1 MPEEK
6 DKKKSLF
13 PFLGASDA
21 KKDNKDSFTFSDKIK
36 NSKPMGSKSFAN
48 RVSSKIGSD
57 GKPRQTLFERT
68 RRDAPFFIAALVALL
83 LLPFLYKY
91 SGQVS
96 EEPMVTPGSEESV
109 FDPERYGFDTATGN
123 PDGQIAQFA
132 GRDSL
137 SLIKMG
143 DDTSATDE
151 VTNDYIPSHDGYD
164 ASQESSTSTEV
175 EENNTNIYKR
185 AAAPAT
191 RAAFRRAATKIN
203 PLSSAGLT
211 SRGGSRLGVGM
222 WGGGMKTAARKV
234 GASGPRNSPKPVS
247 LQPLQAAGKPSR
259 TSFGN
264 GSAAEARRSKDAMSK
279 ANAMQALMDAQMKPV
294 QPGKIGGL
302 GGGNFGPGGGKGN
315 LDRKFTYNGKE
326 PWWWDMMKT
335 RAQKE
340 WEAEFNRKWDW
351 IKWKDKMLQGFL
363 NGIFSCLATGT
374 DDWSMG
380 KMFGAAAGEGKESK
394 CGKYTAKDW
403 EQCPDCMNK
412 GKFGKASCWALF
424 NYKGDDGQKN
434 PWSSGSPNEA
444 TLGPIAQRVDC
455 LSNGF
460 GGAFGKM
467 WSKLFGKNKG
477 TFAEAGDCNTFAK
490 DGIYTADFD
499 STKDAGK
506 WTVFHYVVGIPT
518 NRLSAY
524 YQMTPTKQAQELVVG
539 YIDRGTTFNSNI
551 PAMTKRK
558 DFVPLFVESVAIKN
572 KKIRKDKPAPTQAST
587 GTATADAGSKNTPA
601 PTQASSGT
609 ATADAASGTEVA
621 PEEVE
626 ALGKQPMMKYTAFL
640 GVLRKGGIMKDAGET
655 DAKDSLSVSTKGAKQ
670 GKGFVTGARCPYPLV
685 RITCENH
692 ATVSS
697 QGAKINGMPY
707 AHLTFTNGM
716 AGDEAYNAMK
726 SRFLISYMIQG
737 EDNDVAS
744 AITTSTNI
752 AHGQYYDI
760 PHMNIQKYTGS
771 WSEQLTDS
779 AGFVTNELGK
789 ERKSGLSAGYQV
801 IANSA
806 NIKKLRGSDRTN
818 PSNRTIITWEIR
830 QCDSLSVD
838 GESINKGG
846 CQNGVIK
853 ERDEKGKV
861 TAILGQDRPGRVV
874 STATCVYDDGGGVME
889 VPGFPTSTGNDPVDN
904 DPPVQPEAPK
914 PEPGKVKL
922 DLANYLSGNGGI
934 PAKYNEQGRRDVG
947 LTIPTVFGFNTS
959 LNSANCR
966 AVGLQRLAKKDAAQ
980 AVFNNSAAKSYV
992 DSVLA
997 AVNAAPELTAK
1008 NTEVV
1013 HSGEVSVGQLVDA
1026 MTIAYQK
1033 NLLNREV
1040 PIEVVC
1046 SLGKTIGA
1054 TSVDPDARVIK
1065 EAWTNTFGAFA
1076 AYTGVNS
1083 SFYPAPLVPGKDG
1096 NLQPDKRFWGC
1107 NDIYVPG
1114 TADES
1119 KKYKG
1124 KVYQPSVAYCNNHK
1138 GDAKCRLKN
1147 IVIKNGHHYGNYNWN
1162 GKYGP
1167 LGQVR
1172 RKDGDYDRN
1181 AYKKAL
1187 EAGGWTTNAD
1197 DPNAFPLHAIA
1208 DVVERKANFTRKQSL
1223 TDQELKTEK
1232 VSGLDD
1238 YNRRA
1243 YVAAYNNIFNDLDT
1257 SGCSLGDA
1265 GNMPVADALHYIG
1278 AVCTNGKN
1286 KKPGNGMTVCGTL
1299 DNVARH
1305 HGPSTDWQTEQE

>member
-302 GGGNFGPGGGKGN
+302 GGGSFGPGGGKGN

-351 IKWKDKMLQGFL
+351 IKWKDNLLKTWLAGAF
-363 NGIFSCLATGT
+363 NCLVTG
-374 DDWSMG
+374 DEDGAMG
-380 KMFGAAAGEGKESK
+380 KVFGAAKGAGNADK
-394 CGKYTAKDW
+394 CGKYTEDDW
-403 EQCPDCMNK
+403 KNCADCMSK
-412 GKFGKASCWALF
+412 GKFGKPSCWALF
-424 NYKGDDGQKN
+424 NYKGDNGQKD
-434 PWSSGSPNEA
+434 PWSGGNQNSES
-444 TLGPIAQRVDC
+444 LGFFSQRIDC
-455 LSNGF
+455 LSNGL

-467 WSKLFGKNKG
+467 WRKLFGKNKG

-539 YIDRGTTFNSNI
+539 YIDKGTTFNSNI
-551 PAMTKRK
+551 SAMKDRK
-558 DFVPLFVESVAIKN
+558 NFVPLFVESVAIKN
-572 KKIRKDKPAPTQAST
+572 KKIRKDKPAPTKPSS

-601 PTQASSGT
+601 PTKASSGT
-609 ATADAASGTEVA
+609 ATTGAASGNGVT
-621 PEEVE
+621 PKEVE
-626 ALGKQPMMKYTAFL
+626 VLQTPIKYTKFL

-692 ATVSS
+692 ATVSN
-697 QGAKINGMPY
+697 QGAKIDGMPY

-716 AGDEAYNAMK
+716 TGDMAYNLMK
-726 SRFLISYMIQG
+726 SRFLISYSVQG
-737 EDNDVAS
+737 QNNDVAQ
-744 AITTSTNI
+744 AITTSTDI
-752 AHGQYYDI
+752 AQGQFYDI
-760 PHMNIQKYTGS
+760 PHMDIQEYEGS
-771 WSEQLTDS
+771 WSEQMKKS
-779 AGFVTNELGK
+779 NGFVTNSLGK
-789 ERKSGLSAGYQV
+789 ERESGLSEGYQV

-861 TAILGQDRPGRVV
+861 TGILGQDRPGRVV
-874 STATCVYDDGGGVME
+874 STATCVYDDGGNNYI
-889 VPGFPTSTGNDPVDN
+889 GFPVDLDGDKDQDPVPPQTDTDPKQEPQTKILQFADN
-904 DPPVQPEAPK
+904 M
-914 PEPGKVKL
+914 
-922 DLANYLSGNGGI
+922 NGNKGI
-934 PAKYNEQGRRDVG
+934 PAKYQERTG
-947 LTIPTVFGFNTS
+947 LLQIPTLSVNGKGGAKSFNET
-959 LNSANCR
+959 LNSKECL
-966 AVGLQRLAKKDAAQ
+966 AVGVARGGG
-980 AVFNNSAAKSYV
+980 
-992 DSVLA
+992 
-997 AVNAAPELTAK
+997 AAPLLQQDVAADYINRVIARTNASPAFMEAK
-1008 NTEVV
+1008 TKFA
-1013 HSGEVSVGQLVDA
+1013 HSGRVSVPQLVDA
-1026 MTIAYQK
+1026 MTVAYAQDPNAK
-1033 NLLNREV
+1033 V
-1040 PIEVVC
+1040 PLEVVC
-1046 SLGKTIGA
+1046 SLGKTIGYN
-1054 TSVDPDARVIK
+1054 SYDPQMLKLRAPWR
-1065 EAWTNTFGAFA
+1065 NTFGAFA
-1076 AYTGVNS
+1076 AYTSADS
-1083 SFYPAPLVPGKDG
+1083 SYFPAPLTLQNSKNHDLANMSEAQIKKLIIADRRFLGCGAVKQG
-1096 NLQPDKRFWGC
+1096 N
-1107 NDIYVPG
+1107 G
-1114 TADES
+1114 TTVKAMD
-1119 KKYKG
+1119 
-1124 KVYQPSVAYCNNHK
+1124 SVRPY
-1138 GDAKCRLKN
+1138 
-1147 IVIKNGHHYGNYNWN
+1147 HYGRYNWN
-1162 GKYGP
+1162 EMRTGDKADVP
-1167 LGQVR
+1167 FIGQTGR
-1172 RKDGDYDRN
+1172 DGYLS
-1181 AYKKAL
+1181 AL
-1187 EAGGWTTNAD
+1187 ERGGWVTNAR
-1197 DPNAFPLHAIA
+1197 DPQAYPLHAIA
-1208 DVVERKANFTRKQSL
+1208 EAVGFQRKESVTE
-1223 TDQELKTEK
+1223 QELKSSSNKTIDA
-1232 VSGLDD
+1232 L
-1238 YNRRA
+1238 NRRSYLKA
-1243 YVAAYNNIFNDLDT
+1243 YMHLFNESPNDP
-1257 SGCSLGDA
+1257 CQLGD
-1265 GNMPVADALHYIG
+1265 GEMKVEDALRYIG
-1278 AVCTNGKN
+1278 ALCINGKN
-1286 KKPGNGMTVCGTL
+1286 AKPSNSNNNKCGSYYG
-1299 DNVARH
+1299 VARE
-1305 HGPSTDWQTEQE
+1305 STTSTYDSNETIDVDKLM

>member
-335 RAQKE
+335 RSQKE
-340 WEAEFNRKWDW
+340 WEAKFNRKWDW
-351 IKWKDKMLQGFL
+351 IKWKDQMLQGFL

-380 KMFGAAAGEGKESK
+380 KIFGAAADAGSEPTCCGKKASKIAGLIKQQTGLAFGKEGCNNYVTYVGKDK
-394 CGKYTAKDW
+394 CPGGWNDG
-403 EQCPDCMNK
+403 NK
-412 GKFGKASCWALF
+412 NSV
-424 NYKGDDGQKN
+424 
-434 PWSSGSPNEA
+434 

-460 GGAFGKM
+460 GASFGKM

-490 DGIYTADFD
+490 DGLYTADFA
-499 STKDAGK
+499 STKNDGK

-539 YIDRGTTFNSNI
+539 YIDKGTTFNSNI
-551 PAMTKRK
+551 SAMKDRK
-558 DFVPLFVESVAIKN
+558 NFVPLFVESVAIKN
-572 KKIRKDKPAPTQAST
+572 KKIRKDKPAPTKPSS

-601 PTQASSGT
+601 PTTASSGT
-609 ATADAASGTEVA
+609 ATAGAGGDVS

-626 ALGKQPMMKYTAFL
+626 ALQTPIKYTKFL

-692 ATVSS
+692 ATVSN
-697 QGAKINGMPY
+697 QGAKIDGMPY

-716 AGDEAYNAMK
+716 SGDMAYNLMK
-726 SRFLISYMIQG
+726 SRFLISYSVQG
-737 EDNDVAS
+737 QNNDVAQ
-744 AITTSTNI
+744 AITTSTDI
-752 AHGQYYDI
+752 AQGQYYDI
-760 PHMNIQKYTGS
+760 PHMDIQKYTGS
-771 WSEQLTDS
+771 WSTQMTGP
-779 AGFVTNELGK
+779 GFVTNSLGT
-789 ERKSGLSAGYQV
+789 ERTSDLSEGYQV

-889 VPGFPTSTGNDPVDN
+889 VPGFPTITGNDPA
-904 DPPVQPEAPK
+904 PQQEPVQPQPIVQ
-914 PEPGKVKL
+914 EPGKVKL

-934 PAKYNEQGRRDVG
+934 PAKYNEQGRKDVG
-947 LTIPTVFGFNTS
+947 LTIPTDFGFHTS

-1046 SLGKTIGA
+1046 SLGKTIGY
-1054 TSVDPDARVIK
+1054 TSVDPDARVLRNV
-1065 EAWTNTFGAFA
+1065 WRNTFGAFA

-1083 SFYPAPLVPGKDG
+1083 SFYPAPVVPGEDG
-1096 NLQPDKRFWGC
+1096 KEYADRRFWGC
-1107 NDIYVPG
+1107 NDIKTSAR
-1114 TADES
+1114 TADEEKNADGTLYKMS
-1119 KKYKG
+1119 VDDCKKS
-1124 KVYQPSVAYCNNHK
+1124 PR
-1138 GDAKCRLKN
+1138 DARCRLKN
-1147 IVIKNGHHYGNYNWN
+1147 IVIRNGHHYGNYNWN

-1172 RKDGDYDRN
+1172 RRDGDYDRN

-1187 EAGGWTTNAD
+1187 EEGGWTTNAD

-1208 DVVERKANFTRKQSL
+1208 DVVERKFGFTRKQSL
-1223 TDQELKTEK
+1223 TADELKTED
-1232 VSGLDD
+1232 VAGLDD
-1238 YNRRA
+1238 YNRREYVKA
-1243 YVAAYNNIFNDLDT
+1243 YRNIFNDVDKAGCQLD
-1257 SGCSLGDA
+1257 DA
-1265 GNMPVADALHYIG
+1265 GTMPVADALRYIG

-1286 KKPGNGMTVCGTL
+1286 KKPGNGMMKCGTV
-1299 DNVARH
+1299 DKVAKHPGSR
-1305 HGPSTDWQTEQE
+1305 TLTQEQQ

>member
-143 DDTSATDE
+143 DDTSASDE
-151 VTNDYIPSHDGYD
+151 ITNDSIPSHDGYD

-302 GGGNFGPGGGKGN
+302 GGGSFGPGGGKGN

-351 IKWKDKMLQGFL
+351 IKWKDNLLKTWLAGAF
-363 NGIFSCLATGT
+363 NCLVTG
-374 DDWSMG
+374 DEDGAMG
-380 KMFGAAAGEGKESK
+380 KVFGAAKGAGNADK
-394 CGKYTAKDW
+394 CGKYTEDDW
-403 EQCPDCMNK
+403 KNCADCMSK
-412 GKFGKASCWALF
+412 GKFGKPSCWALF
-424 NYKGDDGQKN
+424 NYKGDNGQKD
-434 PWSSGSPNEA
+434 PWSGGNQNSES
-444 TLGPIAQRVDC
+444 LGFFSQRVDC
-455 LSNGF
+455 LSNGL

-490 DGIYTADFD
+490 DGLYTADFA

-539 YIDRGTTFNSNI
+539 YIDKGTTFNSNI

-572 KKIRKDKPAPTQAST
+572 KKIRKNGEVSTIDHNADDKSGYTF
-587 GTATADAGSKNTPA
+587 TADELSLMEIQENG
-601 PTQASSGT
+601 GI
-609 ATADAASGTEVA
+609 
-621 PEEVE
+621 
-626 ALGKQPMMKYTAFL
+626 KYTEFL
-640 GVLRKGGIMKDAGET
+640 NNLRKGGVMIDAGET

-716 AGDEAYNAMK
+716 TGEAAYNAMK

-760 PHMNIQKYTGS
+760 PHMDIKPYKGS
-771 WSEQLTDS
+771 WSEQMTGS
-779 AGFVTNELGK
+779 GFVTNSLGK
-789 ERKSGLSAGYQV
+789 ERNAQNLATGYQV

-806 NIKKLRGSDRTN
+806 NINKLRGSDRTN

-889 VPGFPTSTGNDPVDN
+889 VPGFPTITGNDPA
-904 DPPVQPEAPK
+904 PQQEPVQPQPIVQ
-914 PEPGKVKL
+914 EPGKVKL

-934 PAKYNEQGRRDVG
+934 PAKYNEQGRKDVG
-947 LTIPTVFGFNTS
+947 LTIPTDFGFHTS

-1046 SLGKTIGA
+1046 SLGKTIGY
-1054 TSVDPDARVIK
+1054 TSVDPDARVLRNV
-1065 EAWTNTFGAFA
+1065 WRNTFGAFA

-1083 SFYPAPLVPGKDG
+1083 SFYPAPVVPGEDG
-1096 NLQPDKRFWGC
+1096 KEYADRRFWGC
-1107 NDIYVPG
+1107 NDIKTSAR
-1114 TADES
+1114 TADEEKNADGTLYKMS
-1119 KKYKG
+1119 VDDCKKS
-1124 KVYQPSVAYCNNHK
+1124 PR
-1138 GDAKCRLKN
+1138 DARCRLKN
-1147 IVIKNGHHYGNYNWN
+1147 IVIRNGHHYGNYNWN

-1167 LGQVR
+1167 LGQVA
-1172 RKDGDYDRN
+1172 RKDGAYDRDP
-1181 AYKKAL
+1181 YKKAL
-1187 EAGGWTTNAD
+1187 EEGGWTTNAD

-1223 TDQELKTEK
+1223 TADELKTED
-1232 VSGLDD
+1232 VAGLDD
-1238 YNRRA
+1238 YNRREYVKA
-1243 YVAAYNNIFNDLDT
+1243 YRNIFNDVDKAGCQLD
-1257 SGCSLGDA
+1257 DA
-1265 GNMPVADALHYIG
+1265 GTMPVADALRYIG

-1286 KKPGNGMTVCGTL
+1286 KKPGNGMMKCGTV
-1299 DNVARH
+1299 DKVAKHPGSR
-1305 HGPSTDWQTEQE
+1305 TLTQEQQ

>member
-302 GGGNFGPGGGKGN
+302 GGGSFGPGGGKGN

-335 RAQKE
+335 RSQKE
-340 WEAEFNRKWDW
+340 WEAKFNRKWDW

-380 KMFGAAAGEGKESK
+380 KMFGAEADAGKEPTC
-394 CGKYTAKDW
+394 CGKKASKIAALLKQKTGKD
-403 EQCPDCMNK
+403 
-412 GKFGKASCWALF
+412 FGKEACD
-424 NYKGDDGQKN
+424 NYVTEVGKDRCPTGWDDGNKN
-434 PWSSGSPNEA
+434 KV
-444 TLGPIAQRVDC
+444 TMGPIAQRVDC

-460 GGAFGKM
+460 GASFGKM

-490 DGIYTADFD
+490 DGLYTADFA
-499 STKDAGK
+499 STKNDGK

-539 YIDRGTTFNSNI
+539 YIDKGTTFNSNI
-551 PAMTKRK
+551 SAMKDRK
-558 DFVPLFVESVAIKN
+558 NFVPLFVESVAIKN
-572 KKIRKDKPAPTQAST
+572 KKIRKDTPTPTKP
-587 GTATADAGSKNTPA
+587 
-601 PTQASSGT
+601 SSGT
-609 ATADAASGTEVA
+609 DTTGAASGAEVA

-626 ALGKQPMMKYTAFL
+626 ALQTPIKYTKFL

-692 ATVSS
+692 ATVSN
-697 QGAKINGMPY
+697 QGAKIDGMPY

-716 AGDEAYNAMK
+716 SGDMAYNLMK
-726 SRFLISYMIQG
+726 SRFLISYSVQG
-737 EDNDVAS
+737 QNNDVAQ
-744 AITTSTNI
+744 AITTSTDI
-752 AHGQYYDI
+752 AQGQYYDI
-760 PHMNIQKYTGS
+760 PHMGIQKYTGS
-771 WSEQLTDS
+771 WSTQMTGP
-779 AGFVTNELGK
+779 GFVTNSLGT
-789 ERKSGLSAGYQV
+789 ERTSDLSEGYQV

-818 PSNRTIITWEIR
+818 PSDRTIITWEIR

-889 VPGFPTSTGNDPVDN
+889 VPGFPTITDDNSVDN

-934 PAKYNEQGRRDVG
+934 PAKYNEQGRKDVG
-947 LTIPTVFGFNTS
+947 LTIPTDFGFNTS

-1046 SLGKTIGA
+1046 SLGKTIGY
-1054 TSVDPDARVIK
+1054 TSVDPDARVLRNV
-1065 EAWTNTFGAFA
+1065 WRNTFGAFA

-1083 SFYPAPLVPGKDG
+1083 SFYPAPVVPGEDG
-1096 NLQPDKRFWGC
+1096 KEYADRRFWGC
-1107 NDIYVPG
+1107 NDIKTSAR
-1114 TADES
+1114 TADEEKNADGTLYKMS
-1119 KKYKG
+1119 VDNCKKS
-1124 KVYQPSVAYCNNHK
+1124 PR
-1138 GDAKCRLKN
+1138 DARCRLKN
-1147 IVIKNGHHYGNYNWN
+1147 IVIRNGHHYGNYNWN

-1167 LGQVR
+1167 LGQVA
-1172 RKDGDYDRN
+1172 RKDGAYDRDP
-1181 AYKKAL
+1181 YKKAL

-1197 DPNAFPLHAIA
+1197 DPKAFPLHAIA
-1208 DVVERKANFTRKQSL
+1208 DVVERKSGFTRKQSL
-1223 TDQELKTEK
+1223 TADELKTED
-1232 VSGLDD
+1232 VAGLDD
-1238 YNRRA
+1238 YNRREYVKA
-1243 YVAAYNNIFNDLDT
+1243 YRNIFNDVDKAGCQLD
-1257 SGCSLGDA
+1257 DA
-1265 GNMPVADALHYIG
+1265 GTMPVADALRYIG

-1286 KKPGNGMTVCGTL
+1286 KKPGNGMTVCGTV
-1299 DNVARH
+1299 DNVAKH
-1305 HGPSTDWQTEQE
+1305 YGPRTLTQEQQ

>member
-21 KKDNKDSFTFSDKIK
+21 KKNNKDSFTFSDKIK

-380 KMFGAAAGEGKESK
+380 KIFGAAADAGSEPTCCGKKASKIAGLIKQQTGLAFGKEGCNNYVSYVGKDK
-394 CGKYTAKDW
+394 CPGGWNDG
-403 EQCPDCMNK
+403 NK
-412 GKFGKASCWALF
+412 NSV
-424 NYKGDDGQKN
+424 
-434 PWSSGSPNEA
+434 

-460 GGAFGKM
+460 GASFSKM

-490 DGIYTADFD
+490 DGLYTADFA
-499 STKDAGK
+499 STKNDGK

-551 PAMTKRK
+551 SAMKDRK
-558 DFVPLFVESVAIKN
+558 NFVPLFVESVAIKN
-572 KKIRKDKPAPTQAST
+572 KKIRKNGEVST
-587 GTATADAGSKNTPA
+587 IDHNADDESGYTFTADELSLMEIQENG
-601 PTQASSGT
+601 GI
-609 ATADAASGTEVA
+609 
-621 PEEVE
+621 
-626 ALGKQPMMKYTAFL
+626 KYTEFL
-640 GVLRKGGIMKDAGET
+640 NNLRKGGVMIDAGET

-692 ATVSS
+692 ATVSN

-716 AGDEAYNAMK
+716 TGEAAYNAMK
-726 SRFLISYMIQG
+726 SRFLISYSVQG
-737 EDNDVAS
+737 QNNDVAQ
-744 AITTSTNI
+744 AITTSTDI
-752 AHGQYYDI
+752 AQGQFYDI
-760 PHMNIQKYTGS
+760 PHMDIKPYKGS
-771 WSEQLTDS
+771 WSEQMTGN
-779 AGFVTNELGK
+779 GFVTNSLGT

-838 GESINKGG
+838 GKSINEGG

-861 TAILGQDRPGRVV
+861 TGILGQDRPGRVV
-874 STATCVYDDGGGVME
+874 STATCVYDDGGGVIE
-889 VPGFPTSTGNDPVDN
+889 VPGFPTITDN
-904 DPPVQPEAPK
+904 DPAPQQEPVQPQPIVQ
-914 PEPGKVKL
+914 EPGKVKL

-934 PAKYNEQGRRDVG
+934 PAKYNEQGRKDVG
-947 LTIPTVFGFNTS
+947 LTIPTDFGFNTS

-1046 SLGKTIGA
+1046 SLGKTIGY
-1054 TSVDPDARVIK
+1054 TSVDPDARVLRNV
-1065 EAWTNTFGAFA
+1065 WRNTFGAFA

-1083 SFYPAPLVPGKDG
+1083 SFYPSPVVPGEDG
-1096 NLQPDKRFWGC
+1096 KEYADRRFWGC
-1107 NDIYVPG
+1107 NDIKTSARTSDEEKNADG
-1114 TADES
+1114 TLYKMSVDDC
-1119 KKYKG
+1119 KKS
-1124 KVYQPSVAYCNNHK
+1124 PR
-1138 GDAKCRLKN
+1138 DARCRLKN
-1147 IVIKNGHHYGNYNWN
+1147 IVIRNGHHYGNYNWN

-1167 LGQVR
+1167 LGQVA
-1172 RKDGDYDRN
+1172 RKDGAYDRDP
-1181 AYKKAL
+1181 YKKAL
-1187 EAGGWTTNAD
+1187 EEGGWTTNAD

-1208 DVVERKANFTRKQSL
+1208 DVVERKFGFTRKQSL
-1223 TDQELKTEK
+1223 TADELKTED
-1232 VSGLDD
+1232 VAGLDD
-1238 YNRRA
+1238 YNRREYVKA
-1243 YVAAYNNIFNDLDT
+1243 YRNIFNDVDKAGCQLD
-1257 SGCSLGDA
+1257 DA
-1265 GNMPVADALHYIG
+1265 GTMPVADALRYIG

-1286 KKPGNGMTVCGTL
+1286 KKPGNGMMKCGTV
-1299 DNVARH
+1299 DNVAKHPGSR
-1305 HGPSTDWQTEQE
+1305 TLTQEQQ

>member
-315 LDRKFTYNGKE
+315 FDRKFTYNPKE

-340 WEAEFNRKWDW
+340 WEAKFNRKWDW
-351 IKWKDKMLQGFL
+351 IKWQDNLLKTWLAGAF
-363 NGIFSCLATGT
+363 NCLVTG
-374 DDWSMG
+374 DEDGAMG
-380 KMFGAAAGEGKESK
+380 KVFGAAKGAGNADK
-394 CGKYTAKDW
+394 CGKYTAESWAKC
-403 EQCPDCMNK
+403 ERCRSF
-412 GKFGKASCWALF
+412 GEFGKDACHGLF
-424 NYKGDDGQKN
+424 NYKGDDGQKD
-434 PWSSGSPNEA
+434 PWSGGNQNSES
-444 TLGPIAQRVDC
+444 LGFFSQRIDC
-455 LSNGF
+455 LSNGL

-518 NRLSAY
+518 DMLSKY
-524 YQMTPTKQAQELVVG
+524 YKMTPTKQAQELVVG

-551 PAMTKRK
+551 SAMKDRK
-558 DFVPLFVESVAIKN
+558 NFVPLFVESVAIKN
-572 KKIRKDKPAPTQAST
+572 KKIRKDKPAPTKAS
-587 GTATADAGSKNTPA
+587 A
-601 PTQASSGT
+601 GT

-626 ALGKQPMMKYTAFL
+626 ALQTPIKYTAFL
-640 GVLRKGGIMKDAGET
+640 GVLRKGGIMKDVSET

-697 QGAKINGMPY
+697 QGAKIDDMPY

-716 AGDEAYNAMK
+716 TGEAAYNAMK

-760 PHMNIQKYTGS
+760 PHMDIKPYKGS
-771 WSEQLTDS
+771 WSEQMTGS
-779 AGFVTNELGK
+779 GFVTNSLGT
-789 ERKSGLSAGYQV
+789 ERNAQNLATGYQV

-838 GESINKGG
+838 GKSINEGG

-861 TAILGQDRPGRVV
+861 TGILGQDRPGRVV

-889 VPGFPTSTGNDPVDN
+889 VPGFPTITGNDPA
-904 DPPVQPEAPK
+904 PQQEPVQPQPIVQ
-914 PEPGKVKL
+914 EPGKVKL

-934 PAKYNEQGRRDVG
+934 PAKYNEQGRKDVG
-947 LTIPTVFGFNTS
+947 LTIPTDFGFHTS

-1046 SLGKTIGA
+1046 SLGKTIGY
-1054 TSVDPDARVIK
+1054 TSVDPDARVLRNV
-1065 EAWTNTFGAFA
+1065 WRNTFGAFA

-1083 SFYPAPLVPGKDG
+1083 SFYPAPVVPGEDG
-1096 NLQPDKRFWGC
+1096 KEYADRRFWGC
-1107 NDIYVPG
+1107 NDIKTSAR
-1114 TADES
+1114 TADEEKNADGTLYKMS
-1119 KKYKG
+1119 VDDCKKS
-1124 KVYQPSVAYCNNHK
+1124 PR
-1138 GDAKCRLKN
+1138 DARCRLKN
-1147 IVIKNGHHYGNYNWN
+1147 IVIRNGHHYGNYNWN

-1172 RKDGDYDRN
+1172 RRDGDYDRN

-1187 EAGGWTTNAD
+1187 EEGGWTTNAD

-1208 DVVERKANFTRKQSL
+1208 DVVERKFGFTRKQSL
-1223 TDQELKTEK
+1223 TADELKTED
-1232 VSGLDD
+1232 VAGLDD
-1238 YNRRA
+1238 YNRREYVKA
-1243 YVAAYNNIFNDLDT
+1243 YRNIFNDVDKAGCQLD
-1257 SGCSLGDA
+1257 DA
-1265 GNMPVADALHYIG
+1265 GTMPVADALRYIG

-1286 KKPGNGMTVCGTL
+1286 KKPGNGMMKCGTV
-1299 DNVARH
+1299 DKVAKHPGSR
-1305 HGPSTDWQTEQE
+1305 TLTQEQQ

>member
-302 GGGNFGPGGGKGN
+302 GGGSFGPGGGKGN

-340 WEAEFNRKWDW
+340 WQANFDRKWDW

-380 KMFGAAAGEGKESK
+380 KIFGAAADAGSEPTCCGKKASKIAGLIKQQTGLAFGKEGCNNYVSYVGKDK
-394 CGKYTAKDW
+394 CPGGWNDG
-403 EQCPDCMNK
+403 NK
-412 GKFGKASCWALF
+412 NSV
-424 NYKGDDGQKN
+424 
-434 PWSSGSPNEA
+434 

-539 YIDRGTTFNSNI
+539 YIDKGTTFNSNI
-551 PAMTKRK
+551 SAMKDRK
-558 DFVPLFVESVAIKN
+558 NFVPLFVESVAIKN
-572 KKIRKDKPAPTQAST
+572 KKIRKNGEVSTIDHNADDKSAYTF
-587 GTATADAGSKNTPA
+587 TADELSLMEIQENG
-601 PTQASSGT
+601 GI
-609 ATADAASGTEVA
+609 
-621 PEEVE
+621 
-626 ALGKQPMMKYTAFL
+626 KYTEFL
-640 GVLRKGGIMKDAGET
+640 NNLRKGGVMIDAGET

-716 AGDEAYNAMK
+716 TGEAAYNAMK

-760 PHMNIQKYTGS
+760 PHMDIKPYKGS
-771 WSEQLTDS
+771 WSEQMTGS
-779 AGFVTNELGK
+779 GFVTNSLGT
-789 ERKSGLSAGYQV
+789 ERNAQNLATGYQV

-806 NIKKLRGSDRTN
+806 NINKLRGSDRTN

-889 VPGFPTSTGNDPVDN
+889 VPGFPTITGNDPA
-904 DPPVQPEAPK
+904 PQQEPVQSQPIVQ
-914 PEPGKVKL
+914 EPGKVKL

-934 PAKYNEQGRRDVG
+934 PAKYNEQGRKDVG
-947 LTIPTVFGFNTS
+947 LTIPTDFGFHTS

-966 AVGLQRLAKKDAAQ
+966 SVGLQRLTKKDAAQ

-1114 TADES
+1114 TANES
-1119 KKYKG
+1119 KNYKG

-1181 AYKKAL
+1181 AYKKVL

-1238 YNRRA
+1238 YNRREYVDA
-1243 YVAAYNNIFNDLDT
+1243 YHNIFNDLDT

-1265 GNMPVADALHYIG
+1265 GNMPVADALRYIG

-1305 HGPSTDWQTEQE
+1305 HGPSTDWQPEQE

>member
-340 WEAEFNRKWDW
+340 WEAKFNRKWDW

-380 KMFGAAAGEGKESK
+380 KMFGAEADAGKEPTC
-394 CGKYTAKDW
+394 CGVK
-403 EQCPDCMNK
+403 
-412 GKFGKASCWALF
+412 
-424 NYKGDDGQKN
+424 QKN
-434 PWSSGSPNEA
+434 WEGFAGVGVPFNEA
-444 TLGPIAQRVDC
+444 TCKGFKKKPEYKDACASGWNDGNKNKVTMGPIAQRVDC

-460 GGAFGKM
+460 GASFSKM

-477 TFAEAGDCNTFAK
+477 TFAEIGDCNTFAK

-518 NRLSAY
+518 DMLSKY
-524 YQMTPTKQAQELVVG
+524 YKMTPTKQAQELVVG

-572 KKIRKDKPAPTQAST
+572 KKIRKNGEVSTIDHNADDKSAYTF
-587 GTATADAGSKNTPA
+587 TADELSLMEIQENG
-601 PTQASSGT
+601 GI
-609 ATADAASGTEVA
+609 
-621 PEEVE
+621 
-626 ALGKQPMMKYTAFL
+626 KYTEFL
-640 GVLRKGGIMKDAGET
+640 NNLRKGGVMIDAGET

-692 ATVSS
+692 ATVSN

-716 AGDEAYNAMK
+716 TGEAAYNAMK

-760 PHMNIQKYTGS
+760 PHMDIKPYKGS
-771 WSEQLTDS
+771 WSEQMTGS
-779 AGFVTNELGK
+779 GFVTNSLGK
-789 ERKSGLSAGYQV
+789 ERNAQNLATGYQV

-806 NIKKLRGSDRTN
+806 NIKKLRGSDKTN

-853 ERDEKGKV
+853 ERDDKGKV
-861 TAILGQDRPGRVV
+861 TGILGQDRPGRVV
-874 STATCVYDDGGGVME
+874 STATCVYDDGGNNYI
-889 VPGFPTSTGNDPVDN
+889 GFPVNLDDDQNKVDPV
-904 DPPVQPEAPK
+904 PPQPDPK
-914 PEPGKVKL
+914 PDPQKPQEKIL
-922 DLANYLSGNGGI
+922 QFADNMNGHKGI
-934 PAKYNEQGRRDVG
+934 PAKYQERTG
-947 LTIPTVFGFNTS
+947 LLQIPTLSVNGKGGARPFNDAVNTKEC
-959 LNSANCR
+959 L
-966 AVGLQRLAKKDAAQ
+966 AVGAIRSLKKTEPAAVLEQDAAK
-980 AVFNNSAAKSYV
+980 AYL
-992 DSVLA
+992 DSVVA
-997 AVNAAPELTAK
+997 QTNASQAFTAG
-1008 NTEVV
+1008 NARFE
-1013 HSGEVSVGQLVDA
+1013 HSGTVSIPQLVDA
-1026 MTIAYQK
+1026 MTVAYTQDS
-1033 NLLNREV
+1033 NAQV

-1046 SLGKTIGA
+1046 ALGKTIGLN
-1054 TSVDPDARVIK
+1054 SFDPQMLNVR
-1065 EAWTNTFGAFA
+1065 EQWRNTFGAFA
-1076 AYTGVNS
+1076 AYTGADS
-1083 SFYPAPLVPGKDG
+1083 SYFPTPFTIENKKNKD
-1096 NLQPDKRFWGC
+1096 LKTLKDDAMRKMLIADRRFLGC
-1107 NDIYVPG
+1107 GAVRQGDG
-1114 TADES
+1114 TIMKARADVRP
-1119 KKYKG
+1119 Y
-1124 KVYQPSVAYCNNHK
+1124 
-1138 GDAKCRLKN
+1138 
-1147 IVIKNGHHYGNYNWN
+1147 HYGRYNWN
-1162 GKYGP
+1162 ELATGDHPSIGYSGTS
-1167 LGQVR
+1167 GR
-1172 RKDGDYDRN
+1172 DGYLR
-1181 AYKKAL
+1181 AL
-1187 EAGGWTTNAD
+1187 EEGGWTTNARKAE
-1197 DPNAFPLHAIA
+1197 AFPLHAIA
-1208 DVVERKANFTRKQSL
+1208 EAVGFQRQDRATKQEVAKYGSNG
-1223 TDQELKTEK
+1223 TIDS
-1232 VSGLDD
+1232 V
-1238 YNRRA
+1238 NRA
-1243 YVAAYNNIFNDLDT
+1243 KYHAAYIHLFNEDSSDACNL
-1257 SGCSLGDA
+1257 SGT
-1265 GNMPVADALHYIG
+1265 MKVEDALKYIG
-1278 AVCTNGKN
+1278 ALCINGKN
-1286 KKPGNGMTVCGTL
+1286 AKPSNNNNDECGTYYGVAQEFGHSNTKML
-1299 DNVARH
+1299 DAANVML
-1305 HGPSTDWQTEQE
+1305 GVQN

>member
-302 GGGNFGPGGGKGN
+302 GGGSFGPGGGKGN

-335 RAQKE
+335 RSQKE
-340 WEAEFNRKWDW
+340 WEAKFNRKWDW
-351 IKWKDKMLQGFL
+351 IKWKDQMLQGFL

-380 KMFGAAAGEGKESK
+380 KIFGAAADAGSEPTCCGKKASKIAGLIKQQTGLAFGKEGCNNYVSYVGKDK
-394 CGKYTAKDW
+394 CPGGWNDG
-403 EQCPDCMNK
+403 NK
-412 GKFGKASCWALF
+412 NSV
-424 NYKGDDGQKN
+424 
-434 PWSSGSPNEA
+434 

-539 YIDRGTTFNSNI
+539 YIDKGTTFNSNI
-551 PAMTKRK
+551 SAMKDRK
-558 DFVPLFVESVAIKN
+558 NFVPLFVESVAIKN
-572 KKIRKDKPAPTQAST
+572 KKIRKDKPAPT
-587 GTATADAGSKNTPA
+587 KP
-601 PTQASSGT
+601 SSGT

-626 ALGKQPMMKYTAFL
+626 ALQTPIKYTKFL

-692 ATVSS
+692 ATVSNQS
-697 QGAKINGMPY
+697 AKIDGMPY

-716 AGDEAYNAMK
+716 SGDMAYNLMK
-726 SRFLISYMIQG
+726 SRFLISYSVQG
-737 EDNDVAS
+737 QNNDVAQ
-744 AITTSTNI
+744 AITTSTDI
-752 AHGQYYDI
+752 AQGQYYDI
-760 PHMNIQKYTGS
+760 PHMDIQKYTGS
-771 WSEQLTDS
+771 WSTQMTGP
-779 AGFVTNELGK
+779 GFVTNSLGT
-789 ERKSGLSAGYQV
+789 ERTSDLSEGYQV

-806 NIKKLRGSDRTN
+806 NIKKLHGSDRTN

-874 STATCVYDDGGGVME
+874 STATCVYDDGGGVIE
-889 VPGFPTSTGNDPVDN
+889 VPGFPTITGNDPA
-904 DPPVQPEAPK
+904 PQQEPVQPQPIVQ
-914 PEPGKVKL
+914 EPGKVKL

-934 PAKYNEQGRRDVG
+934 PAKYNEQGRKDVG
-947 LTIPTVFGFNTS
+947 LTIPTDFGFHTS

-1046 SLGKTIGA
+1046 SLGKTIGY
-1054 TSVDPDARVIK
+1054 TSVDPDARVLRNV
-1065 EAWTNTFGAFA
+1065 WRNTFGAFA

-1083 SFYPAPLVPGKDG
+1083 SFYPAPVVPGEDG
-1096 NLQPDKRFWGC
+1096 KEYADRRFWGC
-1107 NDIYVPG
+1107 NDIKTSAR
-1114 TADES
+1114 TADEEKNADGTLYKMS
-1119 KKYKG
+1119 VDDCKKS
-1124 KVYQPSVAYCNNHK
+1124 PR
-1138 GDAKCRLKN
+1138 DARCRLKN
-1147 IVIKNGHHYGNYNWN
+1147 IVIRNGHHYGNYNWN

-1172 RKDGDYDRN
+1172 RRDGDYDRN

-1187 EAGGWTTNAD
+1187 EEGGWTTNAD

-1208 DVVERKANFTRKQSL
+1208 DVVERKFGFTRKQSL
-1223 TDQELKTEK
+1223 TADELKTED
-1232 VSGLDD
+1232 VAGLDD
-1238 YNRRA
+1238 YNRREYVKA
-1243 YVAAYNNIFNDLDT
+1243 YRNIFNDVDKAGCQLD
-1257 SGCSLGDA
+1257 DA
-1265 GNMPVADALHYIG
+1265 GTMPVADALRYIG

-1286 KKPGNGMTVCGTL
+1286 KKPGNGMMKCGTV
-1299 DNVARH
+1299 DKVAKHPGSR
-1305 HGPSTDWQTEQE
+1305 TLTQEQQ

>member
-302 GGGNFGPGGGKGN
+302 GGGSFGPGGGKGN

-340 WEAEFNRKWDW
+340 WQANFDRKWDW

-380 KMFGAAAGEGKESK
+380 KIFGAAADAGSEPTCCGKKASKIAGLIKQQTGLAFGKEGCNNYVSYVGKDK
-394 CGKYTAKDW
+394 CPGGWNDG
-403 EQCPDCMNK
+403 NK
-412 GKFGKASCWALF
+412 NSV
-424 NYKGDDGQKN
+424 
-434 PWSSGSPNEA
+434 

-539 YIDRGTTFNSNI
+539 YIDKGTTFNSNI
-551 PAMTKRK
+551 SAMKDRK
-558 DFVPLFVESVAIKN
+558 NFVPLFVESVAIKN
-572 KKIRKDKPAPTQAST
+572 KKIRKDKPAPT
-587 GTATADAGSKNTPA
+587 KP
-601 PTQASSGT
+601 SSGT
-609 ATADAASGTEVA
+609 VTTGAASGAGVA

-626 ALGKQPMMKYTAFL
+626 ALQTPIKYTKFL

-692 ATVSS
+692 ATVSN
-697 QGAKINGMPY
+697 QGAKIDGMPY

-716 AGDEAYNAMK
+716 SGDTAYDLMK
-726 SRFLISYMIQG
+726 SRFLISYSVQG
-737 EDNDVAS
+737 QNNDVAQ
-744 AITTSTNI
+744 AITTSTDI
-752 AHGQYYDI
+752 AQGQFYDI
-760 PHMNIQKYTGS
+760 PHMEIKKYTRS
-771 WSEQLTDS
+771 WSEQLTGP
-779 AGFVTNELGK
+779 GFVTNSLGK
-789 ERKSGLSAGYQV
+789 AHEYGLSEGYQV

-806 NIKKLRGSDRTN
+806 NIKKLHGSDRTN

-853 ERDEKGKV
+853 TRDENGNVKD
-861 TAILGQDRPGRVV
+861 ILGQDRPGRVV
-874 STATCVYDDGGGVME
+874 STATCVYDDGGNNYI
-889 VPGFPTSTGNDPVDN
+889 GFSVTLGDDNNPDPV
-904 DPPVQPEAPK
+904 PPQPEVK
-914 PEPGKVKL
+914 PVPQNPQEKIL
-922 DLANYLSGNGGI
+922 QFADNMNGNKGI
-934 PAKYNEQGRRDVG
+934 PSKYQERTG
-947 LTIPTVFGFNTS
+947 LLNIPTLSVNGKGGAKPFNET
-959 LNSANCR
+959 LNSKECL
-966 AVGLQRLAKKDAAQ
+966 AVGVARGGGSAPLLQQDVAADYINSVIASTNASQ
-980 AVFNNSAAKSYV
+980 AFTAA
-992 DSVLA
+992 
-997 AVNAAPELTAK
+997 
-1008 NTEVV
+1008 NTKFV
-1013 HSGEVSVGQLVDA
+1013 HSGKVSVPQLVDA
-1026 MTIAYQK
+1026 MTVAYAQDK
-1033 NLLNREV
+1033 NAKV
-1040 PIEVVC
+1040 PLEVVC
-1046 SLGKTIGA
+1046 SLGKTIGFN
-1054 TSVDPDARVIK
+1054 SYDPQMMKLRAPWR
-1065 EAWTNTFGAFA
+1065 NTFGAFA
-1076 AYTGVNS
+1076 AYTSADS
-1083 SFYPAPLVPGKDG
+1083 SYFPAPLTLQNAKNLDLANTTEAQRKKMLIADRRFLGCGAIKQG
-1096 NLQPDKRFWGC
+1096 NGVTIKAMD
-1107 NDIYVPG
+1107 
-1114 TADES
+1114 
-1119 KKYKG
+1119 
-1124 KVYQPSVAYCNNHK
+1124 SVRPY
-1138 GDAKCRLKN
+1138 
-1147 IVIKNGHHYGNYNWN
+1147 HYGRYNWN
-1162 GKYGP
+1162 EMSTGDKADVP
-1167 LGQVR
+1167 FIGQTGR
-1172 RKDGDYDRN
+1172 DGYLS
-1181 AYKKAL
+1181 AL
-1187 EAGGWTTNAD
+1187 ERGGWVTNAN
-1197 DPNAFPLHAIA
+1197 DPKAYPLHAIA
-1208 DVVERKANFTRKQSL
+1208 EAVGFQRKESVTK
-1223 TDQELKTEK
+1223 QELAASSNKTID
-1232 VSGLDD
+1232 SL
-1238 YNRRA
+1238 NRKE
-1243 YVAAYNNIFNDLDT
+1243 YLTQNYHLFNENSADPC
-1257 SGCSLGDA
+1257 GLGD
-1265 GNMPVADALHYIG
+1265 GVMPVEDALRYIG
-1278 AVCTNGKN
+1278 ALCINGKN
-1286 KKPGNGMTVCGTL
+1286 AKPSNSNNRVCGKYYGVAGESTTSTYDSNETL
-1299 DNVARH
+1299 DVNNM
-1305 HGPSTDWQTEQE
+1305 

>member
-302 GGGNFGPGGGKGN
+302 GGGSFGPGGGKGN

-351 IKWKDKMLQGFL
+351 IKWKDNLLKTWLAGAF
-363 NGIFSCLATGT
+363 NCLVTG
-374 DDWSMG
+374 DEDGAMG
-380 KMFGAAAGEGKESK
+380 KVFGAAKGAGNADK
-394 CGKYTAKDW
+394 CGKYTEDDW
-403 EQCPDCMNK
+403 KNCADCMNK

-424 NYKGDDGQKN
+424 NYTGADGQKN
-434 PWSSGSPNEA
+434 PWSGGNQNSES
-444 TLGPIAQRVDC
+444 LGFFSQRIDC
-455 LSNGF
+455 LSNGL

-467 WSKLFGKNKG
+467 WNKLFGKNKG

-490 DGIYTADFD
+490 DGIYTADFA
-499 STKDAGK
+499 STKNDGK

-518 NRLSAY
+518 AKLAAY

-551 PAMTKRK
+551 SAMKDRK
-558 DFVPLFVESVAIKN
+558 NFVPLFVESVAIKN
-572 KKIRKDKPAPTQAST
+572 KKIRKNGEVST
-587 GTATADAGSKNTPA
+587 IDHNADDESGYTFTADELSLMEIQENG
-601 PTQASSGT
+601 GI
-609 ATADAASGTEVA
+609 
-621 PEEVE
+621 
-626 ALGKQPMMKYTAFL
+626 KYTEFL
-640 GVLRKGGIMKDAGET
+640 NNLRKGGVMIDAGET

-716 AGDEAYNAMK
+716 TGEAAYNAMK

-760 PHMNIQKYTGS
+760 PHMDIKPYKGS
-771 WSEQLTDS
+771 WSEQMTGS
-779 AGFVTNELGK
+779 GFVTNSLGT
-789 ERKSGLSAGYQV
+789 ERNAQNLATGYQV

-838 GESINKGG
+838 GKSINEGG

-889 VPGFPTSTGNDPVDN
+889 VPGFPTITGNDPA
-904 DPPVQPEAPK
+904 PQQEPVQPQPIVQ
-914 PEPGKVKL
+914 EPGKVKL

-947 LTIPTVFGFNTS
+947 LTIPTDFGFNTS
-959 LNSANCR
+959 LTLNSAKCR

-1008 NTEVV
+1008 KTEVV

-1033 NLLNREV
+1033 NLLNKEV

-1054 TSVDPDARVIK
+1054 NSVDQDALLTSQR
-1065 EAWTNTFGAFA
+1065 WTNTFGAFA
-1076 AYTGVNS
+1076 AYIGVNS
-1083 SFYPAPLVPGKDG
+1083 SFYPAPLVPIKGE
-1096 NLQPDKRFWGC
+1096 LQPDQRFWGC
-1107 NDIYVPG
+1107 NDIYRDG
-1114 TADES
+1114 TADTA

-1124 KVYQPSVAYCNNHK
+1124 EVYHPSVAYCNKKK
-1138 GDAKCRLKN
+1138 GDANCRIKN
-1147 IVIKNGHHYGNYNWN
+1147 IVIKRGHHYGNYNWN

-1187 EAGGWTTNAD
+1187 EEGDWTTNAD

-1238 YNRRA
+1238 YNRKQ
-1243 YVAAYNNIFNDLDT
+1243 YVAAYRQILRDDDN
-1257 SGCSLGDA
+1257 SGCGLDEA
-1265 GNMPVADALHYIG
+1265 GNMPVADALRYIG

-1299 DNVARH
+1299 DDVAKQPGLHTNR
-1305 HGPSTDWQTEQE
+1305 QTEQE

>member
-351 IKWKDKMLQGFL
+351 IKWKDNLLKTWLAGAF
-363 NGIFSCLATGT
+363 NCLVTG
-374 DDWSMG
+374 DEDGAMG
-380 KMFGAAAGEGKESK
+380 KVFGAAKGAGNADK
-394 CGKYTAKDW
+394 CGKYTEDDW
-403 EQCPDCMNK
+403 KNCADCMSK
-412 GKFGKASCWALF
+412 GKFGKPSCWALF
-424 NYKGDDGQKN
+424 NYKGDNGQKD
-434 PWSSGSPNEA
+434 PWSGGNQNSES
-444 TLGPIAQRVDC
+444 LGFFSQRVDC
-455 LSNGF
+455 LSNGL

-499 STKDAGK
+499 STKNDGK

-518 NRLSAY
+518 AKLSAY

-572 KKIRKDKPAPTQAST
+572 KKIRKNGEVST
-587 GTATADAGSKNTPA
+587 IDHNADDESGYTFTADELSLMEIQENG
-601 PTQASSGT
+601 GI
-609 ATADAASGTEVA
+609 
-621 PEEVE
+621 
-626 ALGKQPMMKYTAFL
+626 KYTEFL
-640 GVLRKGGIMKDAGET
+640 NNLRKGGVMIDAGET

-692 ATVSS
+692 ATVSN

-716 AGDEAYNAMK
+716 TGEAAYNAMK

-760 PHMNIQKYTGS
+760 PHMDIKPYKGS
-771 WSEQLTDS
+771 WSEQMTGS
-779 AGFVTNELGK
+779 GFVTNSLGK
-789 ERKSGLSAGYQV
+789 ERNAQNLATGYQV

-889 VPGFPTSTGNDPVDN
+889 VPGFPTITGNDPA
-904 DPPVQPEAPK
+904 PQQEPVQPQPIVQ
-914 PEPGKVKL
+914 EPGKVKL

-934 PAKYNEQGRRDVG
+934 PAKYNEQGRKDVG
-947 LTIPTVFGFNTS
+947 LTIPTDFGFHTS

-1046 SLGKTIGA
+1046 SLGKTIGY
-1054 TSVDPDARVIK
+1054 TSVDPDARVLRNV
-1065 EAWTNTFGAFA
+1065 WRNTFGAFA

-1083 SFYPAPLVPGKDG
+1083 SFYPAPVVPGEDG
-1096 NLQPDKRFWGC
+1096 KEYADRRFWGC
-1107 NDIYVPG
+1107 NDIKTSAR
-1114 TADES
+1114 TADEEKNADGTLYKMS
-1119 KKYKG
+1119 VDDCKKS
-1124 KVYQPSVAYCNNHK
+1124 PR
-1138 GDAKCRLKN
+1138 DARCRLKN
-1147 IVIKNGHHYGNYNWN
+1147 IVIRNGHHYGNYNWN

-1167 LGQVR
+1167 LGQVA
-1172 RKDGDYDRN
+1172 RKDGAYDRDP
-1181 AYKKAL
+1181 YKKAL
-1187 EAGGWTTNAD
+1187 EEGGWTTNAD

-1223 TDQELKTEK
+1223 TADELKTED
-1232 VSGLDD
+1232 VAGLDD
-1238 YNRRA
+1238 YNRREYVKA
-1243 YVAAYNNIFNDLDT
+1243 YRNIFNDVDKAGCQLD
-1257 SGCSLGDA
+1257 DA
-1265 GNMPVADALHYIG
+1265 GTMPVADALRYIG

-1286 KKPGNGMTVCGTL
+1286 KKPGNGMMKCGTV
-1299 DNVARH
+1299 DKVAKHPGSR
-1305 HGPSTDWQTEQE
+1305 TLTQEQQ

>member
-351 IKWKDKMLQGFL
+351 IKWKDNLLKTWLAGAF
-363 NGIFSCLATGT
+363 NCLVTG
-374 DDWSMG
+374 DEDGAMG
-380 KMFGAAAGEGKESK
+380 KVFGAAKGAGNADK
-394 CGKYTAKDW
+394 CGKYTAESWAKC
-403 EQCPDCMNK
+403 ERCRSF
-412 GKFGKASCWALF
+412 GEFGKDACHGLF
-424 NYKGDDGQKN
+424 NYKGDDGQKD
-434 PWSSGSPNEA
+434 PWSGGNQNSES
-444 TLGPIAQRVDC
+444 LGFFSQRIDC
-455 LSNGF
+455 LSNGL

-518 NRLSAY
+518 DMLSKY
-524 YQMTPTKQAQELVVG
+524 YKMTPTKQAQELVVG

-551 PAMTKRK
+551 SAMKDRK
-558 DFVPLFVESVAIKN
+558 NFVPLFVESVAIKN
-572 KKIRKDKPAPTQAST
+572 KKIRKDKPAPTKAS
-587 GTATADAGSKNTPA
+587 A
-601 PTQASSGT
+601 GT

-626 ALGKQPMMKYTAFL
+626 ALQTPIKYTAFL
-640 GVLRKGGIMKDAGET
+640 GVLRKGGIMKDVSET

-692 ATVSS
+692 ATVSN
-697 QGAKINGMPY
+697 QGAKIDGMPY

-760 PHMNIQKYTGS
+760 PHMEIQKYKGS
-771 WSEQLTDS
+771 WSKELTGP
-779 AGFVTNELGK
+779 GFVTNSLGT
-789 ERKSGLSAGYQV
+789 ERNAQNLATGYQV

-861 TAILGQDRPGRVV
+861 TGILGQDRPGRVV
-874 STATCVYDDGGGVME
+874 STATCVYDDGGNNYI
-889 VPGFPTSTGNDPVDN
+889 GFPVDLDDDRVDPV
-904 DPPVQPEAPK
+904 PPQPDPK
-914 PEPGKVKL
+914 PDSQKPQEKIL
-922 DLANYLSGNGGI
+922 QFADNMNGNKGI
-934 PAKYNEQGRRDVG
+934 PAKYQERTG
-947 LTIPTVFGFNTS
+947 LLNIPTLFVNGKGGARPFNEAVNTKEC
-959 LNSANCR
+959 L
-966 AVGLQRLAKKDAAQ
+966 AVGAIRSLKKTEPAAVLEQDAAK
-980 AVFNNSAAKSYV
+980 AYL
-992 DSVLA
+992 DSV
-997 AVNAAPELTAK
+997 VNQTNASQAFTAG
-1008 NTEVV
+1008 NARFE
-1013 HSGEVSVGQLVDA
+1013 HSGTVSIPQLVDA
-1026 MTIAYQK
+1026 MTVAYTQDS
-1033 NLLNREV
+1033 NAQV

-1046 SLGKTIGA
+1046 ALGKTIGLN
-1054 TSVDPDARVIK
+1054 SFDPQMLNVR
-1065 EAWTNTFGAFA
+1065 EQWRNTFGAFA
-1076 AYTGVNS
+1076 AYTGADS
-1083 SFYPAPLVPGKDG
+1083 SYFPTPFTIENKKNKDL
-1096 NLQPDKRFWGC
+1096 NTLKDDAMRKMLIADRRFLGC
-1107 NDIYVPG
+1107 GAVRQGDG
-1114 TADES
+1114 TIMKARADVRP
-1119 KKYKG
+1119 Y
-1124 KVYQPSVAYCNNHK
+1124 
-1138 GDAKCRLKN
+1138 
-1147 IVIKNGHHYGNYNWN
+1147 HYGRYNWN
-1162 GKYGP
+1162 ELATGDHPSIGYSGTS
-1167 LGQVR
+1167 GR
-1172 RKDGDYDRN
+1172 DGYLR
-1181 AYKKAL
+1181 AL
-1187 EAGGWTTNAD
+1187 EEGGWTTNARKAE
-1197 DPNAFPLHAIA
+1197 AFPLHAIA
-1208 DVVERKANFTRKQSL
+1208 EAVGFQRQDRATKQEVAKYGSNG
-1223 TDQELKTEK
+1223 TIDS
-1232 VSGLDD
+1232 V
-1238 YNRRA
+1238 NRA
-1243 YVAAYNNIFNDLDT
+1243 KYHAAYIHLFNEDSSDACNL
-1257 SGCSLGDA
+1257 SGT
-1265 GNMPVADALHYIG
+1265 MKVEDALKYIG
-1278 AVCTNGKN
+1278 ALCINGKN
-1286 KKPGNGMTVCGTL
+1286 AKPSNNNNDECGTYYGVAQEFGHSNTKML
-1299 DNVARH
+1299 DAANVML
-1305 HGPSTDWQTEQE
+1305 GVQN

>member
-351 IKWKDKMLQGFL
+351 IKWKDNLLKTWLAGAF
-363 NGIFSCLATGT
+363 NCLVTG
-374 DDWSMG
+374 DEDGAMG
-380 KMFGAAAGEGKESK
+380 KVFGAAKGAGNADK
-394 CGKYTAKDW
+394 CGKYTAESWAKC
-403 EQCPDCMNK
+403 ERCRSF
-412 GKFGKASCWALF
+412 GEFGKDACHGLF
-424 NYKGDDGQKN
+424 NYTGADGQKD
-434 PWSSGSPNEA
+434 PWSGGNQNSES
-444 TLGPIAQRVDC
+444 LGFFSQRIDC
-455 LSNGF
+455 LSNGL

-499 STKDAGK
+499 STKDDGK

-539 YIDRGTTFNSNI
+539 YIDKGTTFNSNI
-551 PAMTKRK
+551 SAMKDRK
-558 DFVPLFVESVAIKN
+558 NFVPLFVESVAIKN
-572 KKIRKDKPAPTQAST
+572 KKIRKDKPAPTKAST

-601 PTQASSGT
+601 PTKASSGT
-609 ATADAASGTEVA
+609 VTTGAASGAGVA

-626 ALGKQPMMKYTAFL
+626 ALQTPIKYTKFL

-692 ATVSS
+692 ATVSN

-716 AGDEAYNAMK
+716 TGEAAYNAMK
-726 SRFLISYMIQG
+726 SRFLISYSVQG
-737 EDNDVAS
+737 QNNDVAQ
-744 AITTSTNI
+744 AITTSTDI
-752 AHGQYYDI
+752 AQGQFYDI
-760 PHMNIQKYTGS
+760 PHMDIKPYKGS
-771 WSEQLTDS
+771 WSEQMTGP
-779 AGFVTNELGK
+779 GFVTNSLGT
-789 ERKSGLSAGYQV
+789 ERNAQNLATGYQV

-838 GESINKGG
+838 GESINEGG

-874 STATCVYDDGGGVME
+874 STATCVYDDGGNNYI
-889 VPGFPTSTGNDPVDN
+889 GFSVTLGDDNNPDPV
-904 DPPVQPEAPK
+904 PPQPEVK
-914 PEPGKVKL
+914 PVPQNPQEKIL
-922 DLANYLSGNGGI
+922 QFADNMNGNKGI
-934 PAKYNEQGRRDVG
+934 PSKYQERTG
-947 LTIPTVFGFNTS
+947 LLNIPTLSVNGKGGAKPFNET
-959 LNSANCR
+959 LNSKECL
-966 AVGLQRLAKKDAAQ
+966 AVGVARGGGSAPLLQQDVAADYINSVIASTNASQ
-980 AVFNNSAAKSYV
+980 AFTAA
-992 DSVLA
+992 
-997 AVNAAPELTAK
+997 
-1008 NTEVV
+1008 NTKFV
-1013 HSGEVSVGQLVDA
+1013 HSGKVSVPQLVDA
-1026 MTIAYQK
+1026 MTVAYAQDK
-1033 NLLNREV
+1033 NAKV
-1040 PIEVVC
+1040 PLEVVC
-1046 SLGKTIGA
+1046 SLGKTIGFN
-1054 TSVDPDARVIK
+1054 SYDPQMLKLRAPWR
-1065 EAWTNTFGAFA
+1065 NTFGAFA
-1076 AYTGVNS
+1076 AYTSADS
-1083 SFYPAPLVPGKDG
+1083 SYFPAPLTLQNAKNLDLANTTEAQRKKMLIADRRFLGCGAIKQG
-1096 NLQPDKRFWGC
+1096 NGVTIKAMD
-1107 NDIYVPG
+1107 
-1114 TADES
+1114 
-1119 KKYKG
+1119 
-1124 KVYQPSVAYCNNHK
+1124 SVRPY
-1138 GDAKCRLKN
+1138 
-1147 IVIKNGHHYGNYNWN
+1147 HYGRYNWN
-1162 GKYGP
+1162 EMSTGDKADVP
-1167 LGQVR
+1167 FIGQTGR
-1172 RKDGDYDRN
+1172 DGYLS
-1181 AYKKAL
+1181 AL
-1187 EAGGWTTNAD
+1187 ERGGWVTNAN
-1197 DPNAFPLHAIA
+1197 DPKAYPLHAIA
-1208 DVVERKANFTRKQSL
+1208 EAVGFQRKESVTK
-1223 TDQELKTEK
+1223 QELAASSNKTID
-1232 VSGLDD
+1232 SL
-1238 YNRRA
+1238 NRKE
-1243 YVAAYNNIFNDLDT
+1243 YLTQNYHLFNENSADPC
-1257 SGCSLGDA
+1257 GLGD
-1265 GNMPVADALHYIG
+1265 GVMPVEDALRYIG
-1278 AVCTNGKN
+1278 ALCINGKN
-1286 KKPGNGMTVCGTL
+1286 AKPSNSNNRVCGKYYGVAGESTTSTYDSNETL
-1299 DNVARH
+1299 DVNNM
-1305 HGPSTDWQTEQE
+1305 

>member
-302 GGGNFGPGGGKGN
+302 GGGSFGPGGGKGN

-351 IKWKDKMLQGFL
+351 IKWKDNLLKTWLAGAF
-363 NGIFSCLATGT
+363 NCLVTG
-374 DDWSMG
+374 DEDGAMG
-380 KMFGAAAGEGKESK
+380 KVFGAAKGAGNADK
-394 CGKYTAKDW
+394 CGKYTAESWAKC
-403 EQCPDCMNK
+403 ERCRSF
-412 GKFGKASCWALF
+412 GEFGKDACHGLF
-424 NYKGDDGQKN
+424 NYKGDDGQKD
-434 PWSSGSPNEA
+434 PWSGGNQNSES
-444 TLGPIAQRVDC
+444 LGFFSQRIDC
-455 LSNGF
+455 LSNGL

-518 NRLSAY
+518 DMLSKY
-524 YQMTPTKQAQELVVG
+524 YKMTPTKQAQELVVG

-551 PAMTKRK
+551 SAMKDRK
-558 DFVPLFVESVAIKN
+558 NFVPLFVESVAIKN
-572 KKIRKDKPAPTQAST
+572 KKIRKDKPAPTKAS
-587 GTATADAGSKNTPA
+587 A
-601 PTQASSGT
+601 GT

-626 ALGKQPMMKYTAFL
+626 ALQTPIKYTAFL
-640 GVLRKGGIMKDAGET
+640 GVLRKGGIMKDVSET

-692 ATVSS
+692 ATVSN
-697 QGAKINGMPY
+697 QGAKIDGMPY

-716 AGDEAYNAMK
+716 TGDTAYNLMK

-737 EDNDVAS
+737 EDKDVAS

-752 AHGQYYDI
+752 AQGQFYDI
-760 PHMNIQKYTGS
+760 PHMDIKPYKGS
-771 WSEQLTDS
+771 WSEQMTGS
-779 AGFVTNELGK
+779 GFVTNSLGT
-789 ERKSGLSAGYQV
+789 ERKSGLSEGYQV

-874 STATCVYDDGGGVME
+874 STATCVYDDGGNNYI
-889 VPGFPTSTGNDPVDN
+889 GFPVTLGDDNNPDPV
-904 DPPVQPEAPK
+904 PPQPEVKPAPQNPQEK
-914 PEPGKVKL
+914 IL
-922 DLANYLSGNGGI
+922 QFADNMNGNKGI
-934 PAKYNEQGRRDVG
+934 PSKYQERTG
-947 LTIPTVFGFNTS
+947 LLNIPTLSVNSKDGFKPFNEA
-959 LNSANCR
+959 LNAKECL
-966 AVGLQRLAKKDAAQ
+966 AVGVARGGGSAPLLQQDVAADYINSVIASTNASQ
-980 AVFNNSAAKSYV
+980 AFTAA
-992 DSVLA
+992 
-997 AVNAAPELTAK
+997 
-1008 NTEVV
+1008 NTKFV
-1013 HSGEVSVGQLVDA
+1013 HSGKVSVPQLVDA
-1026 MTIAYQK
+1026 MTVAYAQDK
-1033 NLLNREV
+1033 NAKV
-1040 PIEVVC
+1040 PLEVVC
-1046 SLGKTIGA
+1046 SLGKTIGFN
-1054 TSVDPDARVIK
+1054 SYDPQMMKLRAPWR
-1065 EAWTNTFGAFA
+1065 NTFGAFA
-1076 AYTGVNS
+1076 AYTSADS
-1083 SFYPAPLVPGKDG
+1083 SYFPAPLTLQNAKHLDLANTTEAQRKKMLIADRRFLGCGAIKQG
-1096 NLQPDKRFWGC
+1096 NGVTIKAMD
-1107 NDIYVPG
+1107 
-1114 TADES
+1114 
-1119 KKYKG
+1119 
-1124 KVYQPSVAYCNNHK
+1124 SVRPY
-1138 GDAKCRLKN
+1138 
-1147 IVIKNGHHYGNYNWN
+1147 HYGRYNWN
-1162 GKYGP
+1162 EMSTGDQQKIEPYSGP
-1167 LGQVR
+1167 TG
-1172 RKDGDYDRN
+1172 RN
-1181 AYKKAL
+1181 GYLSAL
-1187 EAGGWTTNAD
+1187 EKGGWVTDAD
-1197 DPNAFPLHAIA
+1197 DAKAFPLHAIA
-1208 DVVERKANFTRKQSL
+1208 EAVGFQRKESVTK
-1223 TDQELKTEK
+1223 QELAASSNKTID
-1232 VSGLDD
+1232 SL
-1238 YNRRA
+1238 NRKE
-1243 YVAAYNNIFNDLDT
+1243 YLTQNYHLFNENSADPC
-1257 SGCSLGDA
+1257 GLGD
-1265 GNMPVADALHYIG
+1265 GVMPVEDALRYIG
-1278 AVCTNGKN
+1278 ALCINGKN
-1286 KKPGNGMTVCGTL
+1286 AKPSNSNNRVCGKYYG
-1299 DNVARH
+1299 VA
-1305 HGPSTDWQTEQE
+1305 GESTTSTYDSNETIDVDHLM

>member
-351 IKWKDKMLQGFL
+351 IKWKDNLLKTWLAGAF
-363 NGIFSCLATGT
+363 NCLVTG
-374 DDWSMG
+374 DEDGAMG
-380 KMFGAAAGEGKESK
+380 KVFGAAKGAGNADK
-394 CGKYTAKDW
+394 CGKYTAESWAKC
-403 EQCPDCMNK
+403 ERCRSF
-412 GKFGKASCWALF
+412 GEFGKDACHGLF
-424 NYKGDDGQKN
+424 NYKGDDGQKD
-434 PWSSGSPNEA
+434 PWSGGNQNSES
-444 TLGPIAQRVDC
+444 LGFFSQRIDC
-455 LSNGF
+455 LSNGL

-539 YIDRGTTFNSNI
+539 YIDKGTTFNSNI
-551 PAMTKRK
+551 SAMKDRK
-558 DFVPLFVESVAIKN
+558 NFVPLFVESVAIKN
-572 KKIRKDKPAPTQAST
+572 KKIRKDKPAPTKPSS

-609 ATADAASGTEVA
+609 ATADAASGAGVA

-626 ALGKQPMMKYTAFL
+626 ALQTPIKYTKFL
-640 GVLRKGGIMKDAGET
+640 GVLRKGGIMKDAGE
-655 DAKDSLSVSTKGAKQ
+655 DNAKDSLSVSTKGAKQ

-692 ATVSS
+692 ATVSNQ

-716 AGDEAYNAMK
+716 TGEAAYNAMK

-760 PHMNIQKYTGS
+760 PHMDIKPYKGS
-771 WSEQLTDS
+771 WSEQMTGS
-779 AGFVTNELGK
+779 GFVTNSLGK
-789 ERKSGLSAGYQV
+789 ERNAQNLATGYQV

-861 TAILGQDRPGRVV
+861 TGILGQDRPGRVV
-874 STATCVYDDGGGVME
+874 STATCVYDDGGGVIE
-889 VPGFPTSTGNDPVDN
+889 VPGFPTITDDNPVDN
-904 DPPVQPEAPK
+904 DPPVQPEASK

-934 PAKYNEQGRRDVG
+934 PAKYNEQGRKDVG

-1119 KKYKG
+1119 KNYKG

-1181 AYKKAL
+1181 AYKKVL

>member
-302 GGGNFGPGGGKGN
+302 GGGSFGPGGGKGN

-380 KMFGAAAGEGKESK
+380 KMFGAAKDAGNADK
-394 CGKYTAKDW
+394 CGKYTAESWAKC
-403 EQCPDCMNK
+403 ERCRSF
-412 GKFGKASCWALF
+412 GEFGKDACYGLF
-424 NYKGDDGQKN
+424 NYKGDDGQKD
-434 PWSSGSPNEA
+434 PWSGGNQNSES
-444 TLGPIAQRVDC
+444 LGFFSQRIDC
-455 LSNGF
+455 LSNGL

-490 DGIYTADFD
+490 DGLYTANFD

-518 NRLSAY
+518 DQLSAY
-524 YQMTPTKQAQELVVG
+524 YKMTPTKQAQELVVG

-551 PAMTKRK
+551 SAMKDRK
-558 DFVPLFVESVAIKN
+558 NFVPLFVESVAIKN
-572 KKIRKDKPAPTQAST
+572 KKIRKDKPAPTKAST

-601 PTQASSGT
+601 PTKASSGT
-609 ATADAASGTEVA
+609 VTTGAASGAGVA

-626 ALGKQPMMKYTAFL
+626 ALQTPIKYTKFL

-692 ATVSS
+692 ATVSN
-697 QGAKINGMPY
+697 QGAKIDGMPY

-716 AGDEAYNAMK
+716 TGDTAYNLMK

-737 EDNDVAS
+737 EDKDVAS

-752 AHGQYYDI
+752 AQGQFYDI
-760 PHMNIQKYTGS
+760 PHMDIKPYKGS
-771 WSEQLTDS
+771 WSEQMTGS
-779 AGFVTNELGK
+779 GFVTNSLGT
-789 ERKSGLSAGYQV
+789 ERKSGLSEGYQV

-874 STATCVYDDGGGVME
+874 STATCVYDDGGNNYI
-889 VPGFPTSTGNDPVDN
+889 GFPVTLDDDNNPDPV
-904 DPPVQPEAPK
+904 PPQPEVKPAPQNPQEK
-914 PEPGKVKL
+914 TL
-922 DLANYLSGNGGI
+922 QFADNMNGNKGI
-934 PAKYNEQGRRDVG
+934 PSKYQERTG
-947 LTIPTVFGFNTS
+947 LLNIPTLSVNGKGGAKPFNET
-959 LNSANCR
+959 LNSKECL
-966 AVGLQRLAKKDAAQ
+966 AVGVARGGGSAPLLQQDVAADYINSVIASTNASQ
-980 AVFNNSAAKSYV
+980 AFTAA
-992 DSVLA
+992 
-997 AVNAAPELTAK
+997 
-1008 NTEVV
+1008 NTKFV
-1013 HSGEVSVGQLVDA
+1013 HSGKVSVPQLVDA
-1026 MTIAYQK
+1026 MTVAYAQDK
-1033 NLLNREV
+1033 NAKV
-1040 PIEVVC
+1040 PLEVVC
-1046 SLGKTIGA
+1046 SLGKTIGFN
-1054 TSVDPDARVIK
+1054 SYDPQMMKLRAPWR
-1065 EAWTNTFGAFA
+1065 NTFGAFA
-1076 AYTGVNS
+1076 AYTSADS
-1083 SFYPAPLVPGKDG
+1083 SYFPAPLTLQNAKNLDLANTTEAQRKKMLIADRRFLGCGAIKQG
-1096 NLQPDKRFWGC
+1096 NGVTIKAMD
-1107 NDIYVPG
+1107 
-1114 TADES
+1114 
-1119 KKYKG
+1119 
-1124 KVYQPSVAYCNNHK
+1124 SVRPY
-1138 GDAKCRLKN
+1138 
-1147 IVIKNGHHYGNYNWN
+1147 HYGRYNWN
-1162 GKYGP
+1162 EMSTGDKADVP
-1167 LGQVR
+1167 FIGQTGR
-1172 RKDGDYDRN
+1172 DGYLS
-1181 AYKKAL
+1181 AL
-1187 EAGGWTTNAD
+1187 ERGGWVTNAN
-1197 DPNAFPLHAIA
+1197 DPKAYPLHAIA
-1208 DVVERKANFTRKQSL
+1208 EAVGFQRKESVTK
-1223 TDQELKTEK
+1223 QELAASSNKTID
-1232 VSGLDD
+1232 SL
-1238 YNRRA
+1238 NRKE
-1243 YVAAYNNIFNDLDT
+1243 YLTQNYHLFNENSADPC
-1257 SGCSLGDA
+1257 GLGD
-1265 GNMPVADALHYIG
+1265 GVMPVEDALRYIG
-1278 AVCTNGKN
+1278 ALCINGKN
-1286 KKPGNGMTVCGTL
+1286 AKPSNSNNRVCGKYYGVAGESTTSTYDSNETL
-1299 DNVARH
+1299 DVNNM
-1305 HGPSTDWQTEQE
+1305 

>member
-164 ASQESSTSTEV
+164 ASQESSTRTEV

-351 IKWKDKMLQGFL
+351 IKWKDNLLKTWLAGAF
-363 NGIFSCLATGT
+363 NCLVTG
-374 DDWSMG
+374 DEDGAMG
-380 KMFGAAAGEGKESK
+380 KVFGAAKGAGNADK
-394 CGKYTAKDW
+394 CGKYTAESWAKC
-403 EQCPDCMNK
+403 ERCRSF
-412 GKFGKASCWALF
+412 GEFGKDACHGLF
-424 NYKGDDGQKN
+424 NYKGDDGQKD
-434 PWSSGSPNEA
+434 PWSGGNQNSES
-444 TLGPIAQRVDC
+444 LGFFSQRIDC
-455 LSNGF
+455 LSNGL

-539 YIDRGTTFNSNI
+539 YIDKGTTFNSNI
-551 PAMTKRK
+551 SAMKDRK
-558 DFVPLFVESVAIKN
+558 NFVPLFVESVAIKN
-572 KKIRKDKPAPTQAST
+572 KKIRKDKPAPTKAST
-587 GTATADAGSKNTPA
+587 
-601 PTQASSGT
+601 GT

-626 ALGKQPMMKYTAFL
+626 ALQTPIKYTKFL

-692 ATVSS
+692 ATVSN
-697 QGAKINGMPY
+697 QGAKIDGMPY

-716 AGDEAYNAMK
+716 SGDMAYNLMK
-726 SRFLISYMIQG
+726 SRFLISYSVQG
-737 EDNDVAS
+737 QNNDVAQ
-744 AITTSTNI
+744 AITTSTDI
-752 AHGQYYDI
+752 AQGQYYDI
-760 PHMNIQKYTGS
+760 PHMDIQKYTGS
-771 WSEQLTDS
+771 WSTQMTGP
-779 AGFVTNELGK
+779 GFVTNSLGT
-789 ERKSGLSAGYQV
+789 ERTSDLSAGYQV

-874 STATCVYDDGGGVME
+874 STATCVYDDGGNNYI
-889 VPGFPTSTGNDPVDN
+889 GFPVDLDDDRVDPV
-904 DPPVQPEAPK
+904 PPQPDPK
-914 PEPGKVKL
+914 PDSQKPQEKIL
-922 DLANYLSGNGGI
+922 QFADNMNGNKGI
-934 PAKYNEQGRRDVG
+934 PAKYQERKG
-947 LTIPTVFGFNTS
+947 LLQIPTLFVNGKGGARPFNEAVNTKEC
-959 LNSANCR
+959 L
-966 AVGLQRLAKKDAAQ
+966 AVGAIRSLKKTEPAAVLEQDAAK
-980 AVFNNSAAKSYV
+980 AYL
-992 DSVLA
+992 DSV
-997 AVNAAPELTAK
+997 VNQTNASQAFTAG
-1008 NTEVV
+1008 NARFE
-1013 HSGEVSVGQLVDA
+1013 HSGTVSIPQLVDA
-1026 MTIAYQK
+1026 MTVAYTQDS
-1033 NLLNREV
+1033 NAQV

-1046 SLGKTIGA
+1046 ALGKTIGLN
-1054 TSVDPDARVIK
+1054 SFDPQMLNVR
-1065 EAWTNTFGAFA
+1065 EQWRNTFGAFA
-1076 AYTGVNS
+1076 AYTGADS
-1083 SFYPAPLVPGKDG
+1083 SYFPTPFTIENKKNKDL
-1096 NLQPDKRFWGC
+1096 NTLKDDAMRKMLIADRRFLGC
-1107 NDIYVPG
+1107 GAVRQGDG
-1114 TADES
+1114 TIMKARADVRP
-1119 KKYKG
+1119 Y
-1124 KVYQPSVAYCNNHK
+1124 
-1138 GDAKCRLKN
+1138 
-1147 IVIKNGHHYGNYNWN
+1147 HYGRYNWN
-1162 GKYGP
+1162 ELATGDHPSIGYSGTS
-1167 LGQVR
+1167 GR
-1172 RKDGDYDRN
+1172 DGYLR
-1181 AYKKAL
+1181 AL
-1187 EAGGWTTNAD
+1187 EEGGWTTNARK
-1197 DPNAFPLHAIA
+1197 AESFPLHAIA
-1208 DVVERKANFTRKQSL
+1208 EAVGFQRQDRATKQEVAKYGSNG
-1223 TDQELKTEK
+1223 TIDS
-1232 VSGLDD
+1232 V
-1238 YNRRA
+1238 NRA
-1243 YVAAYNNIFNDLDT
+1243 KYHAAYIHLFNEDSSDACNL
-1257 SGCSLGDA
+1257 SGT
-1265 GNMPVADALHYIG
+1265 MKVEDALKYIG
-1278 AVCTNGKN
+1278 ALCINGKN
-1286 KKPGNGMTVCGTL
+1286 AKPSNNNNDECGTYYGVAQEFGHSNTKML
-1299 DNVARH
+1299 DAANVML
-1305 HGPSTDWQTEQE
+1305 GVQN

>member
-351 IKWKDKMLQGFL
+351 IKWKDNLLKTWLAGAF
-363 NGIFSCLATGT
+363 NCLVTG
-374 DDWSMG
+374 DEDGAMG
-380 KMFGAAAGEGKESK
+380 KVFGAAKGAGNADK
-394 CGKYTAKDW
+394 CGKYTAESWAKC
-403 EQCPDCMNK
+403 ERCRSF
-412 GKFGKASCWALF
+412 GEFGKDACHGLF
-424 NYKGDDGQKN
+424 NYKGDDGQKD
-434 PWSSGSPNEA
+434 PWSGGNQNSES
-444 TLGPIAQRVDC
+444 LGFFSQRIDC
-455 LSNGF
+455 LSNGL

-518 NRLSAY
+518 AKLSAY

-572 KKIRKDKPAPTQAST
+572 KKIRKNGEVST
-587 GTATADAGSKNTPA
+587 IDHNADDESGYTFTADELSLMEIQENG
-601 PTQASSGT
+601 GI
-609 ATADAASGTEVA
+609 
-621 PEEVE
+621 
-626 ALGKQPMMKYTAFL
+626 KYTEFL
-640 GVLRKGGIMKDAGET
+640 NNLRKGGVMIDAGET

-692 ATVSS
+692 ATVSN

-716 AGDEAYNAMK
+716 TGEAAYNAMK
-726 SRFLISYMIQG
+726 SRFLISYSVQG
-737 EDNDVAS
+737 QNKDVAQ
-744 AITTSTNI
+744 AITTSTDI
-752 AHGQYYDI
+752 AQGQFYDI
-760 PHMNIQKYTGS
+760 PHMDIKPYKGS
-771 WSEQLTDS
+771 WSEQMTGP
-779 AGFVTNELGK
+779 GFVTNSLGT

-838 GESINKGG
+838 GKSINEGG

-861 TAILGQDRPGRVV
+861 TGILGQDRPGRVV
-874 STATCVYDDGGGVME
+874 STATCVYDDGGNNYI
-889 VPGFPTSTGNDPVDN
+889 GFSVTLGDDNNPDPV
-904 DPPVQPEAPK
+904 PPQPEVK
-914 PEPGKVKL
+914 PVPQNPQEKIL
-922 DLANYLSGNGGI
+922 QFADNMNGNKGI
-934 PAKYNEQGRRDVG
+934 PSKYQERTG
-947 LTIPTVFGFNTS
+947 LLNIPTLSVNGKGGAKPFNET
-959 LNSANCR
+959 LNSKECL
-966 AVGLQRLAKKDAAQ
+966 AVGVARGGGSAPLLQQDVAADYINSVIASTNASQ
-980 AVFNNSAAKSYV
+980 AFTAA
-992 DSVLA
+992 
-997 AVNAAPELTAK
+997 
-1008 NTEVV
+1008 NTKFV
-1013 HSGEVSVGQLVDA
+1013 HSGKVSVPQLVDA
-1026 MTIAYQK
+1026 MTVAYAQDK
-1033 NLLNREV
+1033 NAKV
-1040 PIEVVC
+1040 PLEVVC
-1046 SLGKTIGA
+1046 SLGKTIGFN
-1054 TSVDPDARVIK
+1054 SYDPQMMKLRAPWR
-1065 EAWTNTFGAFA
+1065 NTFGAFA
-1076 AYTGVNS
+1076 AYTSADS
-1083 SFYPAPLVPGKDG
+1083 SYFPAPLTLQNAKNLDLANTTEAQRKKMLIADRRFLGCGAIKQG
-1096 NLQPDKRFWGC
+1096 NGVTIKAMD
-1107 NDIYVPG
+1107 
-1114 TADES
+1114 
-1119 KKYKG
+1119 
-1124 KVYQPSVAYCNNHK
+1124 SVRPY
-1138 GDAKCRLKN
+1138 
-1147 IVIKNGHHYGNYNWN
+1147 HYGRYNWN
-1162 GKYGP
+1162 EMSTGDKADVP
-1167 LGQVR
+1167 FIGQTGR
-1172 RKDGDYDRN
+1172 DGYLS
-1181 AYKKAL
+1181 AL
-1187 EAGGWTTNAD
+1187 ERGGWVTNAN
-1197 DPNAFPLHAIA
+1197 DPKAYPLHAIA
-1208 DVVERKANFTRKQSL
+1208 EAVGFQRKESVTK
-1223 TDQELKTEK
+1223 QELAASSNKTID
-1232 VSGLDD
+1232 SL
-1238 YNRRA
+1238 NRKE
-1243 YVAAYNNIFNDLDT
+1243 YLTQNYHLFNENSADPC
-1257 SGCSLGDA
+1257 GLGD
-1265 GNMPVADALHYIG
+1265 GVMPVEDALRYIG
-1278 AVCTNGKN
+1278 ALCINGKN
-1286 KKPGNGMTVCGTL
+1286 AKPSNSNNRVCGKYYGVAGESTTSTYDSNETL
-1299 DNVARH
+1299 DVNNM
-1305 HGPSTDWQTEQE
+1305 

>member
-351 IKWKDKMLQGFL
+351 IKWKDQMLQGFL

-380 KMFGAAAGEGKESK
+380 KIFGAAADAGSEPTCCGKKASKIAGLIKQQTGLAFGKEGCNNYVSYVGKDK
-394 CGKYTAKDW
+394 CPGGWNDG
-403 EQCPDCMNK
+403 NK
-412 GKFGKASCWALF
+412 NSV
-424 NYKGDDGQKN
+424 
-434 PWSSGSPNEA
+434 

-460 GGAFGKM
+460 GASFSKM

-477 TFAEAGDCNTFAK
+477 TFAEIGDCNTFAK
-490 DGIYTADFD
+490 DGLYTADFA
-499 STKDAGK
+499 STKNDGK

-518 NRLSAY
+518 AKLAAY

-551 PAMTKRK
+551 SAMKDRK
-558 DFVPLFVESVAIKN
+558 NFVPLFVESVAIKN
-572 KKIRKDKPAPTQAST
+572 KKIRKNGEVST
-587 GTATADAGSKNTPA
+587 IDHNADDESGYTFTADELSLMEIQENG
-601 PTQASSGT
+601 GI
-609 ATADAASGTEVA
+609 
-621 PEEVE
+621 
-626 ALGKQPMMKYTAFL
+626 KYTEFL
-640 GVLRKGGIMKDAGET
+640 NNLRKGGVMIDAGET

-716 AGDEAYNAMK
+716 TGEAAYNAMK

-760 PHMNIQKYTGS
+760 PHMDIKPYKGS
-771 WSEQLTDS
+771 WSEQMTGP
-779 AGFVTNELGK
+779 GFVTNSLGT

-889 VPGFPTSTGNDPVDN
+889 VPGFPTITGNDPA
-904 DPPVQPEAPK
+904 PQQEPVQPQPIVQ
-914 PEPGKVKL
+914 EPGKVKL

-934 PAKYNEQGRRDVG
+934 PAKYNEQGRKDVG
-947 LTIPTVFGFNTS
+947 LTIPTDFGFHTS

-1046 SLGKTIGA
+1046 SLGKTIGY
-1054 TSVDPDARVIK
+1054 TSVDPDARVLRNV
-1065 EAWTNTFGAFA
+1065 WRNTFGAFA

-1083 SFYPAPLVPGKDG
+1083 SFYPAPVVPGEDG
-1096 NLQPDKRFWGC
+1096 KEYADRRFWGC
-1107 NDIYVPG
+1107 NDIKTSAR
-1114 TADES
+1114 TADEEKNADGTLYKMS
-1119 KKYKG
+1119 VDDCKKS
-1124 KVYQPSVAYCNNHK
+1124 PR
-1138 GDAKCRLKN
+1138 DARCRLKN
-1147 IVIKNGHHYGNYNWN
+1147 IVIRNGHHYGNYNWN

-1172 RKDGDYDRN
+1172 RRDGDYDRN

-1187 EAGGWTTNAD
+1187 EEGGWTTNAD

-1208 DVVERKANFTRKQSL
+1208 DVVERKFGFTRKQSL
-1223 TDQELKTEK
+1223 TADELKTED
-1232 VSGLDD
+1232 VAGLDD
-1238 YNRRA
+1238 YNRREYVKA
-1243 YVAAYNNIFNDLDT
+1243 YRNIFNDVDKAGCQLD
-1257 SGCSLGDA
+1257 DA
-1265 GNMPVADALHYIG
+1265 GTMPVADALRYIG

-1286 KKPGNGMTVCGTL
+1286 KKPGNGMMKCGTV
-1299 DNVARH
+1299 DKVAKHPGSR
-1305 HGPSTDWQTEQE
+1305 TLTQEQQ

>member
-302 GGGNFGPGGGKGN
+302 GGGSFGPGGGKGN

-335 RAQKE
+335 RSQKE
-340 WEAEFNRKWDW
+340 WEAKFNRKWDW

-380 KMFGAAAGEGKESK
+380 KMFGAEADAGKEPTC
-394 CGKYTAKDW
+394 CGVKQKNWEGFAGVGVPFNEKTCKGFKKKPEYKDA
-403 EQCPDCMNK
+403 C
-412 GKFGKASCWALF
+412 ASGW
-424 NYKGDDGQKN
+424 DDGNKN
-434 PWSSGSPNEA
+434 KV
-444 TLGPIAQRVDC
+444 TMGPIAQRVDC

-460 GGAFGKM
+460 GASFSKM

-477 TFAEAGDCNTFAK
+477 TFAEIGDCNTFAK
-490 DGIYTADFD
+490 DGLYTADFA
-499 STKDAGK
+499 STKNDGK

-539 YIDRGTTFNSNI
+539 YIDKGTTFNSNI
-551 PAMTKRK
+551 SAMTKRK

-572 KKIRKDKPAPTQAST
+572 KKIRKNGEVST
-587 GTATADAGSKNTPA
+587 IDHNADDESGYTFTADELSLMEIQENG
-601 PTQASSGT
+601 GI
-609 ATADAASGTEVA
+609 
-621 PEEVE
+621 
-626 ALGKQPMMKYTAFL
+626 KYTEFL
-640 GVLRKGGIMKDAGET
+640 NNLRKGGVMIDAGET

-697 QGAKINGMPY
+697 QGAKIDGMPY

-716 AGDEAYNAMK
+716 TGEAAYNAMK

-760 PHMNIQKYTGS
+760 PHMDIKPYKGS
-771 WSEQLTDS
+771 WSEQMTGS
-779 AGFVTNELGK
+779 GFVTNSLGK
-789 ERKSGLSAGYQV
+789 ERNAQNLATGYQV

-889 VPGFPTSTGNDPVDN
+889 VPGFPTITDDNPVDN

-934 PAKYNEQGRRDVG
+934 PAKYNEQGRKDVG
-947 LTIPTVFGFNTS
+947 LTIPTDFGFHTS

-1046 SLGKTIGA
+1046 SLGKTIGY
-1054 TSVDPDARVIK
+1054 TSVDPDARVLRNV
-1065 EAWTNTFGAFA
+1065 WRNTFGAFA

-1083 SFYPAPLVPGKDG
+1083 SFYPAPVVPGEDG
-1096 NLQPDKRFWGC
+1096 KEYADRRFWGC
-1107 NDIYVPG
+1107 NDIKTSAR
-1114 TADES
+1114 TADEEKNADGTLYKMS
-1119 KKYKG
+1119 VDDCKKS
-1124 KVYQPSVAYCNNHK
+1124 PR
-1138 GDAKCRLKN
+1138 DARCRLKN
-1147 IVIKNGHHYGNYNWN
+1147 IVIRNGHHYGNYNWN

-1172 RKDGDYDRN
+1172 RRDGDYDRN

-1187 EAGGWTTNAD
+1187 EEGGWTTNAD

-1208 DVVERKANFTRKQSL
+1208 DVVERKFGFTRKQSL
-1223 TDQELKTEK
+1223 TADELKTED
-1232 VSGLDD
+1232 VAGLDD
-1238 YNRRA
+1238 YNRREYVKA
-1243 YVAAYNNIFNDLDT
+1243 YRNIFNDVDKAGCQLD
-1257 SGCSLGDA
+1257 DA
-1265 GNMPVADALHYIG
+1265 GTMPVADALRYIG

-1286 KKPGNGMTVCGTL
+1286 KKPGNGMMKCGTV
-1299 DNVARH
+1299 DKVAKHPGSR
-1305 HGPSTDWQTEQE
+1305 TLTQEQQ

>member
-351 IKWKDKMLQGFL
+351 IKWKDNLLKTWLAGAF
-363 NGIFSCLATGT
+363 NCLVTG
-374 DDWSMG
+374 DEDGAMG
-380 KMFGAAAGEGKESK
+380 KVFGAAKGAGNADK
-394 CGKYTAKDW
+394 CGKYTAESWAKC
-403 EQCPDCMNK
+403 ERCRSF
-412 GKFGKASCWALF
+412 GEFGKDACHGLF
-424 NYKGDDGQKN
+424 NYKGDDGQKD
-434 PWSSGSPNEA
+434 PWSGGNQNSES
-444 TLGPIAQRVDC
+444 LGFFSQRIDC
-455 LSNGF
+455 LSNGL

-518 NRLSAY
+518 DMLSKY
-524 YQMTPTKQAQELVVG
+524 YKMTPTKQAQELVVG

-551 PAMTKRK
+551 SAMTKRK

-572 KKIRKDKPAPTQAST
+572 KKIRKNGEVST
-587 GTATADAGSKNTPA
+587 IDHNADDESGYTFTADELSLMEIQENG
-601 PTQASSGT
+601 GI
-609 ATADAASGTEVA
+609 
-621 PEEVE
+621 
-626 ALGKQPMMKYTAFL
+626 KYTEFL
-640 GVLRKGGIMKDAGET
+640 NNLRKGGVMIDAGET

-692 ATVSS
+692 ATVSN

-716 AGDEAYNAMK
+716 TGEAAYNAMK

-760 PHMNIQKYTGS
+760 PHMDIKPYKGS
-771 WSEQLTDS
+771 WSEQMTGP
-779 AGFVTNELGK
+779 GFVTNSLGT

-838 GESINKGG
+838 GKSINEGG

-861 TAILGQDRPGRVV
+861 TGILGQDRPGRVV
-874 STATCVYDDGGGVME
+874 STATCVYDDGGNNYI
-889 VPGFPTSTGNDPVDN
+889 GFSVTLGDDNNPDPV
-904 DPPVQPEAPK
+904 PPQPEVK
-914 PEPGKVKL
+914 PVPQNPQEKIL
-922 DLANYLSGNGGI
+922 QFADNMNGNKGI
-934 PAKYNEQGRRDVG
+934 PSKYQERTG
-947 LTIPTVFGFNTS
+947 LLNIPTLSVNGKGGAKPFNET
-959 LNSANCR
+959 LNSKECL
-966 AVGLQRLAKKDAAQ
+966 AVGVARGGGSAPLLQQDVAADYINSVIASTNASQ
-980 AVFNNSAAKSYV
+980 AFTAA
-992 DSVLA
+992 
-997 AVNAAPELTAK
+997 
-1008 NTEVV
+1008 NTKFV
-1013 HSGEVSVGQLVDA
+1013 HSGKVSVPQLVDA
-1026 MTIAYQK
+1026 MTVAYAQDK
-1033 NLLNREV
+1033 NAKV
-1040 PIEVVC
+1040 PLEVVC
-1046 SLGKTIGA
+1046 SLGKTIGFN
-1054 TSVDPDARVIK
+1054 SYDPQMMKLRAPWR
-1065 EAWTNTFGAFA
+1065 NTFGAFA
-1076 AYTGVNS
+1076 AYTSADS
-1083 SFYPAPLVPGKDG
+1083 SYFPAPLTLQNAKNLDLANTTEAQRKKMLIADRRFLGCGAIKQG
-1096 NLQPDKRFWGC
+1096 NGVTIKAMD
-1107 NDIYVPG
+1107 
-1114 TADES
+1114 
-1119 KKYKG
+1119 
-1124 KVYQPSVAYCNNHK
+1124 SVRPY
-1138 GDAKCRLKN
+1138 
-1147 IVIKNGHHYGNYNWN
+1147 HYGRYNWN
-1162 GKYGP
+1162 EMSTGDKADVP
-1167 LGQVR
+1167 FIGQTGR
-1172 RKDGDYDRN
+1172 DGYLS
-1181 AYKKAL
+1181 AL
-1187 EAGGWTTNAD
+1187 ERGGWVTNAN
-1197 DPNAFPLHAIA
+1197 DPKAYPLHAIA
-1208 DVVERKANFTRKQSL
+1208 EAVGFQRKESVTK
-1223 TDQELKTEK
+1223 QELAASSNKTID
-1232 VSGLDD
+1232 SL
-1238 YNRRA
+1238 NRKE
-1243 YVAAYNNIFNDLDT
+1243 YLTQNYHLFNENSADPC
-1257 SGCSLGDA
+1257 GLGD
-1265 GNMPVADALHYIG
+1265 GVMPVEDALRYIG
-1278 AVCTNGKN
+1278 ALCINGKN
-1286 KKPGNGMTVCGTL
+1286 AKPSNSNNRVCGKYYGVAGESTTSTYDSNETL
-1299 DNVARH
+1299 DVNNM
-1305 HGPSTDWQTEQE
+1305 

>member
-302 GGGNFGPGGGKGN
+302 GGGSFGPGGGKGN

-340 WEAEFNRKWDW
+340 WEAKFNRKWDW

-380 KMFGAAAGEGKESK
+380 KMFGAEADAGKEPTC
-394 CGKYTAKDW
+394 CGKKASKIAALLKQKTGKD
-403 EQCPDCMNK
+403 
-412 GKFGKASCWALF
+412 FGKEACD
-424 NYKGDDGQKN
+424 NYVTEVGKDRCPTGWDDGNKN
-434 PWSSGSPNEA
+434 KV
-444 TLGPIAQRVDC
+444 TMGPIAQRVDC

-460 GGAFGKM
+460 GASFSKM

-490 DGIYTADFD
+490 DGLYTADFA
-499 STKDAGK
+499 STKNDGK

-539 YIDRGTTFNSNI
+539 YIDKGTTFNSNI

-572 KKIRKDKPAPTQAST
+572 KKIRKNGEVSTIDHNADDKSGYTF
-587 GTATADAGSKNTPA
+587 TADELSLMEIQENG
-601 PTQASSGT
+601 GI
-609 ATADAASGTEVA
+609 
-621 PEEVE
+621 
-626 ALGKQPMMKYTAFL
+626 KYTEFL
-640 GVLRKGGIMKDAGET
+640 NNLRKGGVMIDAGET

-716 AGDEAYNAMK
+716 TGEAAYNAMK

-760 PHMNIQKYTGS
+760 PHMDIKPYKGS
-771 WSEQLTDS
+771 WSEQMTGS
-779 AGFVTNELGK
+779 GFVTNSLGT
-789 ERKSGLSAGYQV
+789 ERNAQNLATGYQV

-806 NIKKLRGSDRTN
+806 NINKLRGSDRTN

-874 STATCVYDDGGGVME
+874 STATCVYDDGGGVIE
-889 VPGFPTSTGNDPVDN
+889 VPGFPTITGNDPA
-904 DPPVQPEAPK
+904 PQQEPVQPQPIVQ
-914 PEPGKVKL
+914 EPGKVKL

-934 PAKYNEQGRRDVG
+934 PAKYNEQGRKDVG
-947 LTIPTVFGFNTS
+947 LTIPTDFGFNTS

-1046 SLGKTIGA
+1046 SLGKTIGY
-1054 TSVDPDARVIK
+1054 TSVDPDARVLRNV
-1065 EAWTNTFGAFA
+1065 WRNTFGAFA

-1083 SFYPAPLVPGKDG
+1083 SFYPSPVVPGEDG
-1096 NLQPDKRFWGC
+1096 KEYADRRFWGC
-1107 NDIYVPG
+1107 NDIKTSAR
-1114 TADES
+1114 TADEEKNADGTLYKMS
-1119 KKYKG
+1119 VDDCKKS
-1124 KVYQPSVAYCNNHK
+1124 PR
-1138 GDAKCRLKN
+1138 DARCRLKN
-1147 IVIKNGHHYGNYNWN
+1147 IVIRNGHHYGNYNWN

-1167 LGQVR
+1167 LGQVA
-1172 RKDGDYDRN
+1172 RKDGAYDRDP
-1181 AYKKAL
+1181 YKKAL

-1197 DPNAFPLHAIA
+1197 DPKAFPLHAIA
-1208 DVVERKANFTRKQSL
+1208 DVVERKSGFTRKQSL
-1223 TDQELKTEK
+1223 TADELKTED
-1232 VSGLDD
+1232 VAGLDD
-1238 YNRRA
+1238 YNRREYVKA
-1243 YVAAYNNIFNDLDT
+1243 YRNIFNDVDKAGCQLD
-1257 SGCSLGDA
+1257 DA
-1265 GNMPVADALHYIG
+1265 GTMPVADALRYIG

-1286 KKPGNGMTVCGTL
+1286 KKPGNGMMKCGTV
-1299 DNVARH
+1299 DNVAKHPGSR
-1305 HGPSTDWQTEQE
+1305 TLTQEQQ

>member
-96 EEPMVTPGSEESV
+96 EDPMVTPGSEESV

-351 IKWKDKMLQGFL
+351 IKWKDNLLKTWLAGAF
-363 NGIFSCLATGT
+363 NCLVTG
-374 DDWSMG
+374 DEDGAMG
-380 KMFGAAAGEGKESK
+380 KVFGAAKGAGNADK
-394 CGKYTAKDW
+394 CGKYTAESWAKC
-403 EQCPDCMNK
+403 ERCRSF
-412 GKFGKASCWALF
+412 GEFGKDACHGLF
-424 NYKGDDGQKN
+424 NYKGDDGQKD
-434 PWSSGSPNEA
+434 PWSGGNQNSES
-444 TLGPIAQRVDC
+444 LGFFSQRIDC
-455 LSNGF
+455 LSNGL

-467 WSKLFGKNKG
+467 WNKLFGKNKG

-539 YIDRGTTFNSNI
+539 YIDKGTTFNSNI
-551 PAMTKRK
+551 SAMKDRK
-558 DFVPLFVESVAIKN
+558 NFVPLFVESVAIKN
-572 KKIRKDKPAPTQAST
+572 KKIRKNGEVST
-587 GTATADAGSKNTPA
+587 IDHNADDESGYTFTADELSLMEIQENG
-601 PTQASSGT
+601 GI
-609 ATADAASGTEVA
+609 
-621 PEEVE
+621 
-626 ALGKQPMMKYTAFL
+626 KYTEFL
-640 GVLRKGGIMKDAGET
+640 NNLRKGGVMIDAGET

-716 AGDEAYNAMK
+716 TGEAAYNAMK

-760 PHMNIQKYTGS
+760 PHMEIKKYEGS
-771 WSEQLTDS
+771 WSKQLTGP
-779 AGFVTNELGK
+779 GFVTNQLG
-789 ERKSGLSAGYQV
+789 EARDAQNLATGYQV

-806 NIKKLRGSDRTN
+806 NIKKLHGSDRTN

-874 STATCVYDDGGGVME
+874 STATCVYDDGGNNYI
-889 VPGFPTSTGNDPVDN
+889 GFPVDLDDDRVDPV
-904 DPPVQPEAPK
+904 PPQPDPK
-914 PEPGKVKL
+914 PDSQKPQEKIL
-922 DLANYLSGNGGI
+922 QFADNMNGNKGI
-934 PAKYNEQGRRDVG
+934 PAKYQERKG
-947 LTIPTVFGFNTS
+947 LLQIPTLFVNGKGGARPFNEAVNTKEC
-959 LNSANCR
+959 L
-966 AVGLQRLAKKDAAQ
+966 AVGAIRSLKKTEPAAVLEQDAAK
-980 AVFNNSAAKSYV
+980 AYL
-992 DSVLA
+992 DSV
-997 AVNAAPELTAK
+997 VNQTNASQAFTAG
-1008 NTEVV
+1008 NARFE
-1013 HSGEVSVGQLVDA
+1013 HSGTVSIPQLVDA
-1026 MTIAYQK
+1026 MTVAYTQDS
-1033 NLLNREV
+1033 NAQV

-1046 SLGKTIGA
+1046 ALGKTIGLN
-1054 TSVDPDARVIK
+1054 SFDPQMLNVR
-1065 EAWTNTFGAFA
+1065 EQWRNTFGAFA
-1076 AYTGVNS
+1076 AYTGADS
-1083 SFYPAPLVPGKDG
+1083 SYFPTPFTIENKKNKDL
-1096 NLQPDKRFWGC
+1096 NTLKDDAMRKMLIADRRFLGC
-1107 NDIYVPG
+1107 GAVRQGDG
-1114 TADES
+1114 TIMKARADVRP
-1119 KKYKG
+1119 Y
-1124 KVYQPSVAYCNNHK
+1124 
-1138 GDAKCRLKN
+1138 
-1147 IVIKNGHHYGNYNWN
+1147 HYGRYNWN
-1162 GKYGP
+1162 ELATGDHPSIGYSGTS
-1167 LGQVR
+1167 GR
-1172 RKDGDYDRN
+1172 DGYLR
-1181 AYKKAL
+1181 AL
-1187 EAGGWTTNAD
+1187 EEGGWTTNARK
-1197 DPNAFPLHAIA
+1197 AESFPLHAIA
-1208 DVVERKANFTRKQSL
+1208 EAVGFQRQDRATKQEVAKYGSNG
-1223 TDQELKTEK
+1223 TIDS
-1232 VSGLDD
+1232 V
-1238 YNRRA
+1238 NRA
-1243 YVAAYNNIFNDLDT
+1243 KYHAAYIHLFNEDSSDACNL
-1257 SGCSLGDA
+1257 SGT
-1265 GNMPVADALHYIG
+1265 MKVEDALKYIG
-1278 AVCTNGKN
+1278 ALCINGKN
-1286 KKPGNGMTVCGTL
+1286 AKPSNNNNDECGTYYGVAQEFGHSNTKML
-1299 DNVARH
+1299 DAANVML
-1305 HGPSTDWQTEQE
+1305 GVQN

>member
-302 GGGNFGPGGGKGN
+302 GGGSFGPGGGKGN

-351 IKWKDKMLQGFL
+351 IKWKDNLLKTWLAGAF
-363 NGIFSCLATGT
+363 NCLVTG
-374 DDWSMG
+374 DEDGAMG
-380 KMFGAAAGEGKESK
+380 KVFGAAKGAGNADK
-394 CGKYTAKDW
+394 CGKYTEDDW
-403 EQCPDCMNK
+403 KNCADCMNK

-424 NYKGDDGQKN
+424 NYTGADGQKN
-434 PWSSGSPNEA
+434 PWSGGNQNSES
-444 TLGPIAQRVDC
+444 LGFFSQRIDC
-455 LSNGF
+455 LSNGL

-467 WSKLFGKNKG
+467 WRKLFGKNKG

-572 KKIRKDKPAPTQAST
+572 KKIRKNGEVST
-587 GTATADAGSKNTPA
+587 IDHNADDESAYTFTADELSLMEIQENG
-601 PTQASSGT
+601 GI
-609 ATADAASGTEVA
+609 
-621 PEEVE
+621 
-626 ALGKQPMMKYTAFL
+626 KYTEFL
-640 GVLRKGGIMKDAGET
+640 NNLRKGGVMIDAGET

-692 ATVSS
+692 ATVSN

-716 AGDEAYNAMK
+716 TGEAAYNAMK

-760 PHMNIQKYTGS
+760 PHMDIKPYKGS
-771 WSEQLTDS
+771 WSEQMTGS
-779 AGFVTNELGK
+779 GFVTNSLGK
-789 ERKSGLSAGYQV
+789 ERNAQNLATGYQV

-806 NIKKLRGSDRTN
+806 NINKLRGSDRTN

-853 ERDEKGKV
+853 ERDENGKV
-861 TAILGQDRPGRVV
+861 TGILGQDRPGRVV
-874 STATCVYDDGGGVME
+874 STATCVYDDGGNNYI
-889 VPGFPTSTGNDPVDN
+889 GFPVTLGDDNNPDPV
-904 DPPVQPEAPK
+904 PPQPEVKPAPQNPQEK
-914 PEPGKVKL
+914 IL
-922 DLANYLSGNGGI
+922 QFADNMNGNKGI
-934 PAKYNEQGRRDVG
+934 PSKYQERTG
-947 LTIPTVFGFNTS
+947 LLNIPTLSVNSKDGFKPFNEA
-959 LNSANCR
+959 LNAKECL
-966 AVGLQRLAKKDAAQ
+966 AVGVARGGGSAPLLQQDVAADYINSVIASTNASQ
-980 AVFNNSAAKSYV
+980 AFTAA
-992 DSVLA
+992 
-997 AVNAAPELTAK
+997 
-1008 NTEVV
+1008 NTKFV
-1013 HSGEVSVGQLVDA
+1013 HSGKVSVPQLVDA
-1026 MTIAYQK
+1026 MTVAYAQDK
-1033 NLLNREV
+1033 NAKV
-1040 PIEVVC
+1040 PLEVVC
-1046 SLGKTIGA
+1046 SLGKTIGFN
-1054 TSVDPDARVIK
+1054 SYDPQMMKLRAPWR
-1065 EAWTNTFGAFA
+1065 NTFGAFA
-1076 AYTGVNS
+1076 AYTSADS
-1083 SFYPAPLVPGKDG
+1083 SYFPAPLTLQNAKNLDLANTTEAQRKKMLIADRRFLGCGAIKQG
-1096 NLQPDKRFWGC
+1096 NGVTIKAMD
-1107 NDIYVPG
+1107 
-1114 TADES
+1114 
-1119 KKYKG
+1119 
-1124 KVYQPSVAYCNNHK
+1124 SVRPY
-1138 GDAKCRLKN
+1138 
-1147 IVIKNGHHYGNYNWN
+1147 HYGRYNWN
-1162 GKYGP
+1162 EMSTGDQQKIEPYSGP
-1167 LGQVR
+1167 TG
-1172 RKDGDYDRN
+1172 RN
-1181 AYKKAL
+1181 GYLSAL
-1187 EAGGWTTNAD
+1187 EKGGWVSDAD
-1197 DPNAFPLHAIA
+1197 DAKAFPLHAIA
-1208 DVVERKANFTRKQSL
+1208 EAVGFQRKESVTK
-1223 TDQELKTEK
+1223 QELAASSNKTID
-1232 VSGLDD
+1232 SL
-1238 YNRRA
+1238 NRKE
-1243 YVAAYNNIFNDLDT
+1243 YLTQNYHLFNENSADPC
-1257 SGCSLGDA
+1257 GLGD
-1265 GNMPVADALHYIG
+1265 GVMPVEDALRYIG
-1278 AVCTNGKN
+1278 ALCINGKN
-1286 KKPGNGMTVCGTL
+1286 AKPSNSNNRVCGKYYGVAGESTTSTYDSNETL
-1299 DNVARH
+1299 DVNNM
-1305 HGPSTDWQTEQE
+1305 

>member
-143 DDTSATDE
+143 DDTSASDE
-151 VTNDYIPSHDGYD
+151 ITNDSIPSHDGYD

-302 GGGNFGPGGGKGN
+302 GGGSFGPGGGKGN

-351 IKWKDKMLQGFL
+351 IKWKDNLLKTWLAGAF
-363 NGIFSCLATGT
+363 NCLVTG
-374 DDWSMG
+374 DEDGAMG
-380 KMFGAAAGEGKESK
+380 KVFGAAKGAGNADK
-394 CGKYTAKDW
+394 CGKYTEDDW
-403 EQCPDCMNK
+403 KNCADCMSK
-412 GKFGKASCWALF
+412 GKFGKPSCWALF
-424 NYKGDDGQKN
+424 NYKGDNGQKD
-434 PWSSGSPNEA
+434 PWSGGNQNSES
-444 TLGPIAQRVDC
+444 LGFFSQRIDC
-455 LSNGF
+455 LSNGL

-467 WSKLFGKNKG
+467 WSKLVGKNKG

-518 NRLSAY
+518 AKLSAY

-551 PAMTKRK
+551 SAMTKRK

-572 KKIRKDKPAPTQAST
+572 KKIRKNGEVSTIDHNADDKSGYTF
-587 GTATADAGSKNTPA
+587 TADELSLMEIQENG
-601 PTQASSGT
+601 GI
-609 ATADAASGTEVA
+609 
-621 PEEVE
+621 
-626 ALGKQPMMKYTAFL
+626 KYTEFL
-640 GVLRKGGIMKDAGET
+640 NNLRKGGVMIDAGET

-716 AGDEAYNAMK
+716 TGEAAYNAMK

-760 PHMNIQKYTGS
+760 PHMDIKPYKGS
-771 WSEQLTDS
+771 WSEQMTGS
-779 AGFVTNELGK
+779 GFVTNSLGK
-789 ERKSGLSAGYQV
+789 ERNAQNLATGYQV

-806 NIKKLRGSDRTN
+806 NINKLRGSDRTN

-889 VPGFPTSTGNDPVDN
+889 VPGFPTITGNDPA
-904 DPPVQPEAPK
+904 PQQEPVQPQPIVQ
-914 PEPGKVKL
+914 EPGKVKL

-934 PAKYNEQGRRDVG
+934 PAKYNEQGRKDVG
-947 LTIPTVFGFNTS
+947 LTIPTDFGFHTS

-1046 SLGKTIGA
+1046 SLGKTIGY
-1054 TSVDPDARVIK
+1054 TSVDPDARVLRNV
-1065 EAWTNTFGAFA
+1065 WRNTFGAFA

-1083 SFYPAPLVPGKDG
+1083 SFYPAPVVPGEDG
-1096 NLQPDKRFWGC
+1096 KEYADRRFWGC
-1107 NDIYVPG
+1107 NDIKTSAR
-1114 TADES
+1114 TADEEKNADGTLYKMS
-1119 KKYKG
+1119 VDDCKKS
-1124 KVYQPSVAYCNNHK
+1124 PR
-1138 GDAKCRLKN
+1138 DARCRLKN
-1147 IVIKNGHHYGNYNWN
+1147 IVIRNGHHYGNYNWN

-1167 LGQVR
+1167 LGQVA
-1172 RKDGDYDRN
+1172 RKDGAYDRDP
-1181 AYKKAL
+1181 YKKAL
-1187 EAGGWTTNAD
+1187 EEGGWTTNAD

-1223 TDQELKTEK
+1223 TADELKTED
-1232 VSGLDD
+1232 VAGLDD
-1238 YNRRA
+1238 YNRREYVKA
-1243 YVAAYNNIFNDLDT
+1243 YRNIFNDVDKAGCQLD
-1257 SGCSLGDA
+1257 DA
-1265 GNMPVADALHYIG
+1265 GTMPVADALRYIG

-1286 KKPGNGMTVCGTL
+1286 KKPGNGMMKCGTV
-1299 DNVARH
+1299 DKVAKHPGSR
-1305 HGPSTDWQTEQE
+1305 TLTQEQQ

>member
-143 DDTSATDE
+143 DDTSASDE
-151 VTNDYIPSHDGYD
+151 ITNDSIPSHDGYD
-164 ASQESSTSTEV
+164 ASQESSTRTEV

-302 GGGNFGPGGGKGN
+302 GGGSFGPGGGKGN

-380 KMFGAAAGEGKESK
+380 KMFGAAKDAGNADK
-394 CGKYTAKDW
+394 CGKYTAESWAKC
-403 EQCPDCMNK
+403 ERCRSF
-412 GKFGKASCWALF
+412 GEFGKDACYGLF
-424 NYKGDDGQKN
+424 NYKGDDGQKD
-434 PWSSGSPNEA
+434 PWSGGNQNSES
-444 TLGPIAQRVDC
+444 LGFFSQRIDC
-455 LSNGF
+455 LSNGL

-572 KKIRKDKPAPTQAST
+572 KKIRKNGEVST
-587 GTATADAGSKNTPA
+587 IDHNADDESGYTFTADELSLMEIQENG
-601 PTQASSGT
+601 GI
-609 ATADAASGTEVA
+609 
-621 PEEVE
+621 
-626 ALGKQPMMKYTAFL
+626 KYTEFL
-640 GVLRKGGIMKDAGET
+640 NNLRKGGVMIDAGET

-692 ATVSS
+692 ATVSN

-716 AGDEAYNAMK
+716 TGEDAYNAMK

-737 EDNDVAS
+737 EDKDVAS

-752 AHGQYYDI
+752 AQGQFYDI
-760 PHMNIQKYTGS
+760 PHMDIKPYKGS
-771 WSEQLTDS
+771 WSDQLTGP
-779 AGFVTNELGK
+779 GFVTNKLGE
-789 ERKSGLSAGYQV
+789 ERKSGLSEGYQV

-874 STATCVYDDGGGVME
+874 STATCVYDDGGGVIE
-889 VPGFPTSTGNDPVDN
+889 VPGFPTITGNDPA
-904 DPPVQPEAPK
+904 PQQEPVQPQPIVQ
-914 PEPGKVKL
+914 EPGKVKL

-934 PAKYNEQGRRDVG
+934 PAKYNEQGRKDVG
-947 LTIPTVFGFNTS
+947 LTIPTDFKFHTS

-966 AVGLQRLAKKDAAQ
+966 AVGLQRLAKKNNEAQ

-1046 SLGKTIGA
+1046 SLGKTIGY
-1054 TSVDPDARVIK
+1054 TSVDPDARVLRNV
-1065 EAWTNTFGAFA
+1065 WRNTFGAFA

-1083 SFYPAPLVPGKDG
+1083 SFYPAPVVPGEDG
-1096 NLQPDKRFWGC
+1096 KEYADRRFWGC
-1107 NDIYVPG
+1107 NDIKTSAR
-1114 TADES
+1114 TADEEKNADGTLYKMS
-1119 KKYKG
+1119 VDDCKKS
-1124 KVYQPSVAYCNNHK
+1124 PR
-1138 GDAKCRLKN
+1138 DARCRLKN
-1147 IVIKNGHHYGNYNWN
+1147 IVIRNGHHYGNYNWN

-1167 LGQVR
+1167 LGQVA
-1172 RKDGDYDRN
+1172 RKDGAYDRDP
-1181 AYKKAL
+1181 YKKAL
-1187 EAGGWTTNAD
+1187 EEGGWTTNAD

-1208 DVVERKANFTRKQSL
+1208 DVVERKFGFTRKQSL
-1223 TDQELKTEK
+1223 TADELKTED
-1232 VSGLDD
+1232 VAGLDD
-1238 YNRRA
+1238 YNRREYVKA
-1243 YVAAYNNIFNDLDT
+1243 YRNIFNDVDKAGCQLD
-1257 SGCSLGDA
+1257 DA
-1265 GNMPVADALHYIG
+1265 GTMPVADALRYIG

-1286 KKPGNGMTVCGTL
+1286 KKPGNGMMKCGTV
-1299 DNVARH
+1299 DNVAKHPGSR
-1305 HGPSTDWQTEQE
+1305 TLTQEQQ

>member
-294 QPGKIGGL
+294 QPGKI
-302 GGGNFGPGGGKGN
+302 
-315 LDRKFTYNGKE
+315 
-326 PWWWDMMKT
+326 
-335 RAQKE
+335 
-340 WEAEFNRKWDW
+340 
-351 IKWKDKMLQGFL
+351 FL

-380 KMFGAAAGEGKESK
+380 KMFGAAAGAGDEPTCCGVKQANWEGFAGVGVPFNEKTCKGFKKKPEYKEACSA
-394 CGKYTAKDW
+394 GWSDG
-403 EQCPDCMNK
+403 NK
-412 GKFGKASCWALF
+412 NSV
-424 NYKGDDGQKN
+424 
-434 PWSSGSPNEA
+434 

-539 YIDRGTTFNSNI
+539 YIDKGTTFNSNI
-551 PAMTKRK
+551 SAMK
-558 DFVPLFVESVAIKN
+558 DRQNFVPLFVESVAIKN
-572 KKIRKDKPAPTQAST
+572 KKIRKNGEVST
-587 GTATADAGSKNTPA
+587 IDHNADDESGYTFTADELSLMEIQENG
-601 PTQASSGT
+601 GI
-609 ATADAASGTEVA
+609 
-621 PEEVE
+621 
-626 ALGKQPMMKYTAFL
+626 KYTEFL
-640 GVLRKGGIMKDAGET
+640 NNLRKGGVMIDAGET

-692 ATVSS
+692 ATVSN
-697 QGAKINGMPY
+697 QGAKIDGMPY

-716 AGDEAYNAMK
+716 TGDTAYNLMK

-737 EDNDVAS
+737 EDKDVAS

-752 AHGQYYDI
+752 AQGQFYDI
-760 PHMNIQKYTGS
+760 PHMDIKPYKGS
-771 WSEQLTDS
+771 WSEQMTGS
-779 AGFVTNELGK
+779 GFVTNSLGT
-789 ERKSGLSAGYQV
+789 ERKSGLSEGYQV

-874 STATCVYDDGGGVME
+874 STATCVYDDGGGVIE
-889 VPGFPTSTGNDPVDN
+889 VPGFPTIRDDDQRESE
-904 DPPVQPEAPK
+904 PPVRPEPPA

-922 DLANYLSGNGGI
+922 DLANYLSGSGGI
-934 PAKYNEQGRRDVG
+934 PAKYNEQGRKDVG
-947 LTIPTVFGFNTS
+947 LTIPTDFGFNTS
-959 LNSANCR
+959 LTLNSAKCR

-997 AVNAAPELTAK
+997 AVNADPALTTK
-1008 NTEVV
+1008 KTEVV

-1054 TSVDPDARVIK
+1054 NSVDQDALLTSQR
-1065 EAWTNTFGAFA
+1065 WTNTFGAFA

-1083 SFYPAPLVPGKDG
+1083 SLYPAPLVPIDG
-1096 NLQPDKRFWGC
+1096 VLQPDQRFWGC
-1107 NDIYVPG
+1107 NDIYRDG
-1114 TADES
+1114 TADAA

-1124 KVYQPSVAYCNNHK
+1124 EVYHPSVAYCNKKK
-1138 GDAKCRLKN
+1138 GDANCRIKN
-1147 IVIKNGHHYGNYNWN
+1147 IVIKRGHHYGNYNWN

-1187 EAGGWTTNAD
+1187 EEGGWTTNAD

-1238 YNRRA
+1238 YNRKQ
-1243 YVAAYNNIFNDLDT
+1243 YVAAYRQILRDDDN
-1257 SGCSLGDA
+1257 SGCGLDEA
-1265 GNMPVADALHYIG
+1265 GNMLVADALRYIG

-1299 DNVARH
+1299 DDVAKQPGLHTNR
-1305 HGPSTDWQTEQE
+1305 QTEQE

>member
-143 DDTSATDE
+143 DDTSASDE
-151 VTNDYIPSHDGYD
+151 ITNDYIPSHDGYD

-302 GGGNFGPGGGKGN
+302 GGGSFGPGGGKGN

-351 IKWKDKMLQGFL
+351 IKWKDNLLKTWLAGAF
-363 NGIFSCLATGT
+363 NCLVTG
-374 DDWSMG
+374 DEDGAMG
-380 KMFGAAAGEGKESK
+380 KVFGAAKGAGNADK
-394 CGKYTAKDW
+394 CGKYTAESWAKC
-403 EQCPDCMNK
+403 ERCRSF
-412 GKFGKASCWALF
+412 GEFGKDACHGLF
-424 NYKGDDGQKN
+424 NYKGDDGQKD
-434 PWSSGSPNEA
+434 PWSGGNQNSES
-444 TLGPIAQRVDC
+444 LGFFSQRIDC
-455 LSNGF
+455 LSNGL

-518 NRLSAY
+518 DMLSKY
-524 YQMTPTKQAQELVVG
+524 YKMTPTKQAQELVVG

-551 PAMTKRK
+551 SAMK
-558 DFVPLFVESVAIKN
+558 DRQNFVPLFVESVAIKN

-587 GTATADAGSKNTPA
+587 GTATADA
-601 PTQASSGT
+601 
-609 ATADAASGTEVA
+609 ASGTEVA

-626 ALGKQPMMKYTAFL
+626 ALQTPIKYTKFL
-640 GVLRKGGIMKDAGET
+640 GVLRKGGIMKDAGEP

-692 ATVSS
+692 ATVSN
-697 QGAKINGMPY
+697 QGAKIDGMPY

-716 AGDEAYNAMK
+716 TGEAAYNAMK

-737 EDNDVAS
+737 EDKDVAS

-752 AHGQYYDI
+752 AQGQFYDI
-760 PHMNIQKYTGS
+760 PHMEIQKYKGS
-771 WSEQLTDS
+771 WSKELTGP
-779 AGFVTNELGK
+779 GFVTNSLGT
-789 ERKSGLSAGYQV
+789 ERNAQNLATGYQV

-861 TAILGQDRPGRVV
+861 TGILGQDRPGRVV
-874 STATCVYDDGGGVME
+874 STATCVYDDGGNNYI
-889 VPGFPTSTGNDPVDN
+889 GFPVDLDDDRVDPV
-904 DPPVQPEAPK
+904 PPQPDPK
-914 PEPGKVKL
+914 PDSQKPQEKIL
-922 DLANYLSGNGGI
+922 QFADNMNGNKGI
-934 PAKYNEQGRRDVG
+934 PAKYQERKG
-947 LTIPTVFGFNTS
+947 LLQIPTLFVNGKGGARPFNEAVNTKEC
-959 LNSANCR
+959 L
-966 AVGLQRLAKKDAAQ
+966 AVGAIRSLKKTEPAAVLEQDAAK
-980 AVFNNSAAKSYV
+980 AYL
-992 DSVLA
+992 DSV
-997 AVNAAPELTAK
+997 VNQTNASQAFTAG
-1008 NTEVV
+1008 NARFE
-1013 HSGEVSVGQLVDA
+1013 HSGTVSIPQLVDA
-1026 MTIAYQK
+1026 MTVAYTQDS
-1033 NLLNREV
+1033 NAQV

-1046 SLGKTIGA
+1046 ALGKTIGLN
-1054 TSVDPDARVIK
+1054 SFDPQMLNVR
-1065 EAWTNTFGAFA
+1065 EQWRNTFGAFA
-1076 AYTGVNS
+1076 AYTGADS
-1083 SFYPAPLVPGKDG
+1083 SYFPTPFTIENKKNKDL
-1096 NLQPDKRFWGC
+1096 NTLKDDAMRKMLIADRRFLGC
-1107 NDIYVPG
+1107 GAVRQGDG
-1114 TADES
+1114 TIMKARADVRP
-1119 KKYKG
+1119 Y
-1124 KVYQPSVAYCNNHK
+1124 
-1138 GDAKCRLKN
+1138 
-1147 IVIKNGHHYGNYNWN
+1147 HYGRYNWN
-1162 GKYGP
+1162 ELATGDHPSIGYSGTS
-1167 LGQVR
+1167 GR
-1172 RKDGDYDRN
+1172 DGYLR
-1181 AYKKAL
+1181 AL
-1187 EAGGWTTNAD
+1187 EEGGWTTNARK
-1197 DPNAFPLHAIA
+1197 AESFPLHAIA
-1208 DVVERKANFTRKQSL
+1208 EAVGFQRQDRATKQEVAKYGSNG
-1223 TDQELKTEK
+1223 TIDS
-1232 VSGLDD
+1232 V
-1238 YNRRA
+1238 NRA
-1243 YVAAYNNIFNDLDT
+1243 KYHAAYIHLFNEDSSDACNL
-1257 SGCSLGDA
+1257 SGT
-1265 GNMPVADALHYIG
+1265 MKVEDALKYIG
-1278 AVCTNGKN
+1278 ALCINGKN
-1286 KKPGNGMTVCGTL
+1286 AKPSNNNNDECGTYYGVAQEFGHSNTKML
-1299 DNVARH
+1299 DAANVML
-1305 HGPSTDWQTEQE
+1305 GVQN

>member
-335 RAQKE
+335 RSQKE
-340 WEAEFNRKWDW
+340 WEAKFNRKWDW

-380 KMFGAAAGEGKESK
+380 KMFGAEADAGKEPTC
-394 CGKYTAKDW
+394 CGVKQANWEGFAGVGVPFDPKTCKGFKKKPEYKDA
-403 EQCPDCMNK
+403 C
-412 GKFGKASCWALF
+412 ASGW
-424 NYKGDDGQKN
+424 DDGNKN
-434 PWSSGSPNEA
+434 KV
-444 TLGPIAQRVDC
+444 TMGPIAQRVDC

-460 GGAFGKM
+460 GASFSKM

-572 KKIRKDKPAPTQAST
+572 KKIRKNGEVST
-587 GTATADAGSKNTPA
+587 IDHNADDESAYTFTADELSLMEIQENG
-601 PTQASSGT
+601 GI
-609 ATADAASGTEVA
+609 
-621 PEEVE
+621 
-626 ALGKQPMMKYTAFL
+626 KYTEFL
-640 GVLRKGGIMKDAGET
+640 NNLRKGGVMIDAGET

-692 ATVSS
+692 ATVSN

-716 AGDEAYNAMK
+716 TGEAAYNAMK
-726 SRFLISYMIQG
+726 SRFLISYSVQG
-737 EDNDVAS
+737 QNNDVAQ
-744 AITTSTNI
+744 AITTSTDI
-752 AHGQYYDI
+752 AQGQFYDI
-760 PHMNIQKYTGS
+760 PHMDIQEYEGS
-771 WSEQLTDS
+771 WSEQMKKS
-779 AGFVTNELGK
+779 NGFVTNSLGK
-789 ERKSGLSAGYQV
+789 ERESGLSEGYQV

-861 TAILGQDRPGRVV
+861 TGILGQDRPGRVV

-889 VPGFPTSTGNDPVDN
+889 VPGFPTIKGDDQGNKEEPVIP
-904 DPPVQPEAPK
+904 DPPT

-947 LTIPTVFGFNTS
+947 LTIPTDFGFNTS
-959 LNSANCR
+959 LTLNSAKCR

-980 AVFNNSAAKSYV
+980 AVFNNSSAKSYV
-992 DSVLA
+992 DRVLA
-997 AVNAAPELTAK
+997 AVNAEPELMAK
-1008 NTEVV
+1008 KTEVV

-1054 TSVDPDARVIK
+1054 NSVDQDALLTSQR
-1065 EAWTNTFGAFA
+1065 WTNTLGAFA
-1076 AYTGVNS
+1076 AYIGVNS
-1083 SFYPAPLVPGKDG
+1083 SFYPAPLVPIKGE
-1096 NLQPDKRFWGC
+1096 LQPDQRFWGC

-1119 KKYKG
+1119 KNYKG
-1124 KVYQPSVAYCNNHK
+1124 EVYQPSVAYCNKKK
-1138 GDAKCRLKN
+1138 GDANCRIKN
-1147 IVIKNGHHYGNYNWN
+1147 IVIKRGHHYGNYNWN

-1223 TDQELKTEK
+1223 TDQELKEAK

-1238 YNRRA
+1238 YNRKQ
-1243 YVAAYNNIFNDLDT
+1243 YVAAYRQILRDDDN
-1257 SGCSLGDA
+1257 SGCGLDEA
-1265 GNMPVADALHYIG
+1265 GNMPVADALRYIG

-1299 DNVARH
+1299 DDVAKQPGLHTNRQ
-1305 HGPSTDWQTEQE
+1305 PEQE

>member
-302 GGGNFGPGGGKGN
+302 GGGSFGPGGGKGN

-351 IKWKDKMLQGFL
+351 IKWKDNLLKTWLAGAF
-363 NGIFSCLATGT
+363 NCLVTG
-374 DDWSMG
+374 DEDGAMG
-380 KMFGAAAGEGKESK
+380 KVFGAAKGAGNADK
-394 CGKYTAKDW
+394 CGKYTAESWAKC
-403 EQCPDCMNK
+403 ERCRSF
-412 GKFGKASCWALF
+412 GEFGKDACHGLF
-424 NYKGDDGQKN
+424 NYKGDDGQKD
-434 PWSSGSPNEA
+434 PWSGGNQNSES
-444 TLGPIAQRVDC
+444 LGFFSQRIDC
-455 LSNGF
+455 LSNGL

-518 NRLSAY
+518 DMLSKY
-524 YQMTPTKQAQELVVG
+524 YKMTPTKQAQELVVG

-551 PAMTKRK
+551 SAMKDRK
-558 DFVPLFVESVAIKN
+558 NFVPLFVESVAIKN
-572 KKIRKDKPAPTQAST
+572 KKIRKNGKVST
-587 GTATADAGSKNTPA
+587 IDHNADDESAYTFTADELSLMEIQENG
-601 PTQASSGT
+601 
-609 ATADAASGTEVA
+609 EI
-621 PEEVE
+621 
-626 ALGKQPMMKYTAFL
+626 KYTEFL
-640 GVLRKGGIMKDAGET
+640 NNLRKGGIMKDAGET

-692 ATVSS
+692 ATVSN

-716 AGDEAYNAMK
+716 TGEAAYNAMK

-737 EDNDVAS
+737 EDKDVAS

-752 AHGQYYDI
+752 AQGQFYDI
-760 PHMNIQKYTGS
+760 PHMDIKPYKGS
-771 WSEQLTDS
+771 WSEQMTGS
-779 AGFVTNELGK
+779 GFVTNSLGT
-789 ERKSGLSAGYQV
+789 ERKSGLSEGYQV

-874 STATCVYDDGGGVME
+874 STATCVYDDGGNNYI
-889 VPGFPTSTGNDPVDN
+889 GFPVDLDDDRVDPV
-904 DPPVQPEAPK
+904 PPQPDPK
-914 PEPGKVKL
+914 PDSQKPQEKIL
-922 DLANYLSGNGGI
+922 QFADNMNGNKGI
-934 PAKYNEQGRRDVG
+934 PAKYQERTG
-947 LTIPTVFGFNTS
+947 LLNIPTLFVNGKGGARPFNEAVNTKEC
-959 LNSANCR
+959 L
-966 AVGLQRLAKKDAAQ
+966 AVGAIRSLKKTEPAAVLEQDAAK
-980 AVFNNSAAKSYV
+980 AYL
-992 DSVLA
+992 DSV
-997 AVNAAPELTAK
+997 VNQTNASQAFTAG
-1008 NTEVV
+1008 NARFE
-1013 HSGEVSVGQLVDA
+1013 HSGTVSIPQLVDA
-1026 MTIAYQK
+1026 MTVAYTQDS
-1033 NLLNREV
+1033 NAQV

-1046 SLGKTIGA
+1046 ALGKTIGLN
-1054 TSVDPDARVIK
+1054 SFDPQMLNVR
-1065 EAWTNTFGAFA
+1065 EQWRNTFGAFA
-1076 AYTGVNS
+1076 AYTGADS
-1083 SFYPAPLVPGKDG
+1083 SYFPTPFTIENKKNKDL
-1096 NLQPDKRFWGC
+1096 NTLKDDAMRKMLIADRRFLGC
-1107 NDIYVPG
+1107 GAVRQGDG
-1114 TADES
+1114 TIMKARADVRP
-1119 KKYKG
+1119 Y
-1124 KVYQPSVAYCNNHK
+1124 
-1138 GDAKCRLKN
+1138 
-1147 IVIKNGHHYGNYNWN
+1147 HYGRYNWN
-1162 GKYGP
+1162 ELATGDHPSIGYSGTS
-1167 LGQVR
+1167 GR
-1172 RKDGDYDRN
+1172 DGYLR
-1181 AYKKAL
+1181 AL
-1187 EAGGWTTNAD
+1187 EEGGWTTNARKAE
-1197 DPNAFPLHAIA
+1197 AFPLHAIA
-1208 DVVERKANFTRKQSL
+1208 EAVGFQRQDRATKQEVAKYGSNG
-1223 TDQELKTEK
+1223 TIDS
-1232 VSGLDD
+1232 V
-1238 YNRRA
+1238 NRA
-1243 YVAAYNNIFNDLDT
+1243 KYHAAYIHLFNEDSSDACNL
-1257 SGCSLGDA
+1257 SGT
-1265 GNMPVADALHYIG
+1265 MKVEDALKYIG
-1278 AVCTNGKN
+1278 ALCINGKN
-1286 KKPGNGMTVCGTL
+1286 AKPSNNNNDECGTYYGVAQEFGHSNTKML
-1299 DNVARH
+1299 DAANVML
-1305 HGPSTDWQTEQE
+1305 GVQN

>member
-380 KMFGAAAGEGKESK
+380 KMFGAEADAGKEPTC
-394 CGKYTAKDW
+394 CGKKASKIAALLKQKTGKD
-403 EQCPDCMNK
+403 
-412 GKFGKASCWALF
+412 FGKEACD
-424 NYKGDDGQKN
+424 NYVTEVGKDKCPTGWDDGNKN
-434 PWSSGSPNEA
+434 KV
-444 TLGPIAQRVDC
+444 TMGPIAQRVDC

-460 GGAFGKM
+460 GASFGKM

-490 DGIYTADFD
+490 DGLYTADFA
-499 STKDAGK
+499 STKNDGK

-539 YIDRGTTFNSNI
+539 YIDKGTTFNSNI

-572 KKIRKDKPAPTQAST
+572 KKIRKNGEVST
-587 GTATADAGSKNTPA
+587 IDHNADDESGYTFTADELSLMEIQENG
-601 PTQASSGT
+601 GI
-609 ATADAASGTEVA
+609 
-621 PEEVE
+621 
-626 ALGKQPMMKYTAFL
+626 KYTEFL
-640 GVLRKGGIMKDAGET
+640 NNLRKGGVMIDAGET

-716 AGDEAYNAMK
+716 TGEAAYNAMK
-726 SRFLISYMIQG
+726 SRFLISYSVQG
-737 EDNDVAS
+737 QNNDVAQ
-744 AITTSTNI
+744 AITTSTDI
-752 AHGQYYDI
+752 AQGQFYDI
-760 PHMNIQKYTGS
+760 PHMDIKPYKGS
-771 WSEQLTDS
+771 WSEQMTGP
-779 AGFVTNELGK
+779 GFVTNSLGT

-838 GESINKGG
+838 GKSINEGG

-861 TAILGQDRPGRVV
+861 TGILGQDRPGRVV
-874 STATCVYDDGGGVME
+874 STATCVYDDGGNNYI
-889 VPGFPTSTGNDPVDN
+889 GFSVTLGDDNNPDPV
-904 DPPVQPEAPK
+904 PPQPEVK
-914 PEPGKVKL
+914 PVPQNPQEKIL
-922 DLANYLSGNGGI
+922 QFADNMNGNKGI
-934 PAKYNEQGRRDVG
+934 PSKYQERTG
-947 LTIPTVFGFNTS
+947 LLNIPTLSVNGKGGAKPFNET
-959 LNSANCR
+959 LNSKECL
-966 AVGLQRLAKKDAAQ
+966 AVGVARGGGSAPLLQQDVAADYINSVIASTNASQ
-980 AVFNNSAAKSYV
+980 AFTAA
-992 DSVLA
+992 
-997 AVNAAPELTAK
+997 
-1008 NTEVV
+1008 NTKFV
-1013 HSGEVSVGQLVDA
+1013 HSGKVSVPQLVDA
-1026 MTIAYQK
+1026 MTVAYAQDK
-1033 NLLNREV
+1033 NAKV
-1040 PIEVVC
+1040 PLEVVC
-1046 SLGKTIGA
+1046 SLGKTIGFN
-1054 TSVDPDARVIK
+1054 SYDPQMLKLRAPWR
-1065 EAWTNTFGAFA
+1065 NTFGAFA
-1076 AYTGVNS
+1076 AYTSADS
-1083 SFYPAPLVPGKDG
+1083 SYFPAPLTLQNSKNLDLANTTEAQRKKMLIADRRFLGCGAIKQG
-1096 NLQPDKRFWGC
+1096 NGVTIKAMD
-1107 NDIYVPG
+1107 
-1114 TADES
+1114 
-1119 KKYKG
+1119 
-1124 KVYQPSVAYCNNHK
+1124 SVRPY
-1138 GDAKCRLKN
+1138 
-1147 IVIKNGHHYGNYNWN
+1147 HYGRYNWN
-1162 GKYGP
+1162 EMSTGDKADVP
-1167 LGQVR
+1167 FIGQTGR
-1172 RKDGDYDRN
+1172 DGYLS
-1181 AYKKAL
+1181 AL
-1187 EAGGWTTNAD
+1187 ERGGWVTNAR
-1197 DPNAFPLHAIA
+1197 DPQAYPLHAIA
-1208 DVVERKANFTRKQSL
+1208 EAVGFQRKESVTK
-1223 TDQELKTEK
+1223 QELAASSNKTID
-1232 VSGLDD
+1232 SL
-1238 YNRRA
+1238 NRKE
-1243 YVAAYNNIFNDLDT
+1243 YLTQNYHLFNENSADPC
-1257 SGCSLGDA
+1257 GLGD
-1265 GNMPVADALHYIG
+1265 GVMPVEDALRYIG
-1278 AVCTNGKN
+1278 ALCINGKN
-1286 KKPGNGMTVCGTL
+1286 AKPSNSNNRVCGKYYGVAGESTTSTYDSNETL
-1299 DNVARH
+1299 DVNNM
-1305 HGPSTDWQTEQE
+1305 

>member
-302 GGGNFGPGGGKGN
+302 GGGSFGPGGGKGN

-340 WEAEFNRKWDW
+340 WEAKFNRKWDW
-351 IKWKDKMLQGFL
+351 IKWKDNLLKTWLAGAF
-363 NGIFSCLATGT
+363 NCLVTG
-374 DDWSMG
+374 DEDGAMG
-380 KMFGAAAGEGKESK
+380 KVFGAAKGAGNADK
-394 CGKYTAKDW
+394 CGKYTEDDW
-403 EQCPDCMNK
+403 KNCADCMSK
-412 GKFGKASCWALF
+412 GKFGKPSCWALF
-424 NYKGDDGQKN
+424 NYKGDNGQKD
-434 PWSSGSPNEA
+434 PWSGGNQNSES
-444 TLGPIAQRVDC
+444 LGFFSQRVDC
-455 LSNGF
+455 LSNGL

-490 DGIYTADFD
+490 DGLYTADFA

-539 YIDRGTTFNSNI
+539 YIDKGTTFNSNI

-572 KKIRKDKPAPTQAST
+572 KKIRKNGEVSTIDHNADDKSGYTF
-587 GTATADAGSKNTPA
+587 TADELSLMEIQENG
-601 PTQASSGT
+601 GI
-609 ATADAASGTEVA
+609 
-621 PEEVE
+621 
-626 ALGKQPMMKYTAFL
+626 KYTEFL
-640 GVLRKGGIMKDAGET
+640 NNLRKGGVMIDAGET

-716 AGDEAYNAMK
+716 TGEAAYNAMK

-760 PHMNIQKYTGS
+760 PHMDIKPYKGS
-771 WSEQLTDS
+771 WSEQMTGS
-779 AGFVTNELGK
+779 GFVTNSLGK
-789 ERKSGLSAGYQV
+789 ERNAQNLATGYQV

-806 NIKKLRGSDRTN
+806 NINKLRGSDRTN

-889 VPGFPTSTGNDPVDN
+889 VPGFPTITGNDPA
-904 DPPVQPEAPK
+904 PQQEPVQPQPIVQ
-914 PEPGKVKL
+914 EPGKVKL

-934 PAKYNEQGRRDVG
+934 PAKYNEQGRKDVG
-947 LTIPTVFGFNTS
+947 LTIPTDFGFHTS

-1046 SLGKTIGA
+1046 SLGKTIGY
-1054 TSVDPDARVIK
+1054 TSVDPDARVLRNV
-1065 EAWTNTFGAFA
+1065 WRNTFGAFA

-1083 SFYPAPLVPGKDG
+1083 SFYPAPVVPGEDG
-1096 NLQPDKRFWGC
+1096 KEYADRRFWGC
-1107 NDIYVPG
+1107 NDIKTSAR
-1114 TADES
+1114 TADEEKNADGTLYKMS
-1119 KKYKG
+1119 VDDCKKS
-1124 KVYQPSVAYCNNHK
+1124 PR
-1138 GDAKCRLKN
+1138 DARCRLKN
-1147 IVIKNGHHYGNYNWN
+1147 IVIRNGHHYGNYNWN

-1167 LGQVR
+1167 LGQVA
-1172 RKDGDYDRN
+1172 RKDGAYDRDP
-1181 AYKKAL
+1181 YKKAL
-1187 EAGGWTTNAD
+1187 EEGGWTTNAD

-1223 TDQELKTEK
+1223 TADELKTED
-1232 VSGLDD
+1232 VAGLDD
-1238 YNRRA
+1238 YNRREYVKA
-1243 YVAAYNNIFNDLDT
+1243 YRNIFNDVDKAGCQLD
-1257 SGCSLGDA
+1257 DA
-1265 GNMPVADALHYIG
+1265 GTMPVADALRYIG

-1286 KKPGNGMTVCGTL
+1286 KKPGNGMMKCGTV
-1299 DNVARH
+1299 DKVAKHPGSR
-1305 HGPSTDWQTEQE
+1305 TLTQEQQ

>member
-164 ASQESSTSTEV
+164 ASQESSTRTEV

-340 WEAEFNRKWDW
+340 WEAKFNRKWDW

-380 KMFGAAAGEGKESK
+380 KMFGAEADAGKEPTC
-394 CGKYTAKDW
+394 CGVK
-403 EQCPDCMNK
+403 
-412 GKFGKASCWALF
+412 
-424 NYKGDDGQKN
+424 QKN
-434 PWSSGSPNEA
+434 WEGFAGVGVPFNETTCKGFKKKPEYKDACASGWNDGNKNKV
-444 TLGPIAQRVDC
+444 TMGPIAQRVDC

-460 GGAFGKM
+460 GASFSKM

-477 TFAEAGDCNTFAK
+477 TFAEIGDCNTFAK
-490 DGIYTADFD
+490 DGLYTADFA
-499 STKDAGK
+499 STKNDGK

-518 NRLSAY
+518 AKLAAY

-572 KKIRKDKPAPTQAST
+572 KKIRKNGEVSTIDHNADDKSAYTF
-587 GTATADAGSKNTPA
+587 TADELSLMEIQENG
-601 PTQASSGT
+601 GI
-609 ATADAASGTEVA
+609 
-621 PEEVE
+621 
-626 ALGKQPMMKYTAFL
+626 KYTEFL
-640 GVLRKGGIMKDAGET
+640 NNLRKGGVMIDAGET

-716 AGDEAYNAMK
+716 TGEAAYNAMK

-760 PHMNIQKYTGS
+760 PHMDIKPYKGS
-771 WSEQLTDS
+771 WSEQMTGS
-779 AGFVTNELGK
+779 GFVTNSLGT
-789 ERKSGLSAGYQV
+789 ERNAQNLATGYQV

-874 STATCVYDDGGGVME
+874 STATCVYDDGGGVIE
-889 VPGFPTSTGNDPVDN
+889 VPGFPTITDDNPVDN

-934 PAKYNEQGRRDVG
+934 PAKYNEQGRKDVG

-1046 SLGKTIGA
+1046 SLGKTIGY
-1054 TSVDPDARVIK
+1054 TSVDPDARVLRNV
-1065 EAWTNTFGAFA
+1065 WRNTFGAFA

-1083 SFYPAPLVPGKDG
+1083 SFYPSPVVPGEDG
-1096 NLQPDKRFWGC
+1096 KEYADRRFWGC
-1107 NDIYVPG
+1107 NDIKTSAR
-1114 TADES
+1114 TADEEKNADGTLYKMS
-1119 KKYKG
+1119 VDDCKKS
-1124 KVYQPSVAYCNNHK
+1124 PR
-1138 GDAKCRLKN
+1138 DARCRLKN
-1147 IVIKNGHHYGNYNWN
+1147 IVIRNGHHYGNYNWN

-1167 LGQVR
+1167 LGQVA
-1172 RKDGDYDRN
+1172 RKDGAYDRDP
-1181 AYKKAL
+1181 YKKAL
-1187 EAGGWTTNAD
+1187 EEGGWTTNAD

-1208 DVVERKANFTRKQSL
+1208 DVVERKFGFTRKQSL
-1223 TDQELKTEK
+1223 TADELKTED
-1232 VSGLDD
+1232 VAGLDD
-1238 YNRRA
+1238 YNRREYVKA
-1243 YVAAYNNIFNDLDT
+1243 YRNIFNDVDKAGCQLD
-1257 SGCSLGDA
+1257 DA
-1265 GNMPVADALHYIG
+1265 GTMPVADALRYIG

-1286 KKPGNGMTVCGTL
+1286 KKPGNGMMKCGTV
-1299 DNVARH
+1299 DNVAKHPGSR
-1305 HGPSTDWQTEQE
+1305 TLTQEQQ

>member
-380 KMFGAAAGEGKESK
+380 KMFGAVQGAGSADK
-394 CGKYTAKDW
+394 CGKYTAESWAKC
-403 EQCPDCMNK
+403 ERCRSF
-412 GKFGKASCWALF
+412 GEFGKDACHGLF
-424 NYKGDDGQKN
+424 NYTGADGQKN
-434 PWSSGSPNEA
+434 PWSGGNKNSES
-444 TLGPIAQRVDC
+444 LGFFSQRVDC
-455 LSNGF
+455 LSNGL

-477 TFAEAGDCNTFAK
+477 TFAEIGDCNTFAK
-490 DGIYTADFD
+490 DGLYTADFA
-499 STKDAGK
+499 STKNDGK

-518 NRLSAY
+518 AKLAAY

-551 PAMTKRK
+551 SAMKDRK
-558 DFVPLFVESVAIKN
+558 NFVPLFVESVAIKN
-572 KKIRKDKPAPTQAST
+572 KKIRKNGEVST
-587 GTATADAGSKNTPA
+587 IDHNADDESGYTFTADELSLMEIQENG
-601 PTQASSGT
+601 GI
-609 ATADAASGTEVA
+609 
-621 PEEVE
+621 
-626 ALGKQPMMKYTAFL
+626 KYTEFL
-640 GVLRKGGIMKDAGET
+640 NNLRKGGVMIDAGET

-716 AGDEAYNAMK
+716 TGEAAYNAMK

-760 PHMNIQKYTGS
+760 PHMDIKPYKGS
-771 WSEQLTDS
+771 WSEQMTGS
-779 AGFVTNELGK
+779 GFVTNSLGT
-789 ERKSGLSAGYQV
+789 ERNAQNLATGYQV

-889 VPGFPTSTGNDPVDN
+889 VPGFPTITGNDPA
-904 DPPVQPEAPK
+904 PQQEPVQPQPIVQ
-914 PEPGKVKL
+914 EPGKVKL
-922 DLANYLSGNGGI
+922 DLANYISGNGGI
-934 PAKYNEQGRRDVG
+934 PAKYNEQGRKDVG
-947 LTIPTVFGFNTS
+947 LTIPTVFGFHTS

-1008 NTEVV
+1008 KTEVV

-1046 SLGKTIGA
+1046 SLGKTIGY
-1054 TSVDPDARVIK
+1054 TSVDPDARVLRNV
-1065 EAWTNTFGAFA
+1065 WRNTFGAFA

-1083 SFYPAPLVPGKDG
+1083 SFYPAPVVPGEDG
-1096 NLQPDKRFWGC
+1096 KEYADRRFWGC
-1107 NDIYVPG
+1107 NDMKTSAR
-1114 TADES
+1114 TADEEKNADGTLYKMS
-1119 KKYKG
+1119 VDDCKKS
-1124 KVYQPSVAYCNNHK
+1124 PR
-1138 GDAKCRLKN
+1138 DARCRLKN
-1147 IVIKNGHHYGNYNWN
+1147 IVIRNGHHYGNYNWN

-1167 LGQVR
+1167 LGQVA
-1172 RKDGDYDRN
+1172 RKDGAYDRDP
-1181 AYKKAL
+1181 YKKAL
-1187 EAGGWTTNAD
+1187 EEGGWTTNAD

-1208 DVVERKANFTRKQSL
+1208 DVVERKFGFTRKQSL
-1223 TDQELKTEK
+1223 TADELKTED
-1232 VSGLDD
+1232 VAGLDD
-1238 YNRRA
+1238 YNRREYVKA
-1243 YVAAYNNIFNDLDT
+1243 YRNIFNDVDKAGCQLD
-1257 SGCSLGDA
+1257 DA
-1265 GNMPVADALHYIG
+1265 GTMPVADALRYIG

-1286 KKPGNGMTVCGTL
+1286 KKPGNGMMKCGTV
-1299 DNVARH
+1299 DNVAKHPGSR
-1305 HGPSTDWQTEQE
+1305 TLTQEQQ

>member
-13 PFLGASDA
+13 PFLGPSDA

-57 GKPRQTLFERT
+57 GKPRKTLFERT

-143 DDTSATDE
+143 DDTTASDE
-151 VTNDYIPSHDGYD
+151 VTNDSIPPYHDGYD

-203 PLSSAGLT
+203 PLSSAGLAT
-211 SRGGSRLGVGM
+211 RGGSRLGVGM

-234 GASGPRNSPKPVS
+234 GASGQRNSPKPVS

-302 GGGNFGPGGGKGN
+302 GGGSFGPGGGKGD

-340 WEAEFNRKWDW
+340 WEANFNRKWDW
-351 IKWKDKMLQGFL
+351 IKWKDKLLQGFL
-363 NGIFSCLATGT
+363 NGIFSCLLTGT

-424 NYKGDDGQKN
+424 NYTGSDGQKN

-490 DGIYTADFD
+490 DGIYKADFD

-518 NRLSAY
+518 AKLAAY

-551 PAMTKRK
+551 PAMTKRT

-572 KKIRKDKPAPTQAST
+572 KKIRKDKPAATQAST
-587 GTATADAGSKNTPA
+587 GTATAE
-601 PTQASSGT
+601 
-609 ATADAASGTEVA
+609 AASGNEVA
-621 PEEVE
+621 PEDVDELNTPI
-626 ALGKQPMMKYTAFL
+626 AYTKFL
-640 GVLRKGGIMKDAGET
+640 GVLRKGGVMKDAGET
-655 DAKDSLSVSTKGAKQ
+655 DAKDSLTVSTKGAKQ

-697 QGAKINGMPY
+697 QGAKIDGMPY

-716 AGDEAYNAMK
+716 TGEQAYNAMK

-737 EDNDVAS
+737 DDNDVAS
-744 AITTSTNI
+744 AITTSTGM
-752 AHGQYYDI
+752 AQGQYYDI
-760 PHMNIQKYTGS
+760 PHMDIKPYKGS
-771 WSEQLTDS
+771 WSQQMTGN
-779 AGFVTNELGK
+779 GFVTNSLGT
-789 ERKSGLSAGYQV
+789 ERQAKDLATGYQV

-806 NIKKLRGSDRTN
+806 NIKALRGDRTN
-818 PSNRTIITWEIR
+818 PSRRTIITWEIR

-853 ERDEKGKV
+853 QRDEKGNVTKV
-861 TAILGQDRPGRVV
+861 LGQDRPGRVV
-874 STATCVYDDGGGVME
+874 STATCVYDDGGNNYV
-889 VPGFPTSTGNDPVDN
+889 GFPVNLDDKNDPEPV
-904 DPPVQPEAPK
+904 PPQQDPK
-914 PEPGKVKL
+914 PEPQNPQEKIL
-922 DLANYLSGNGGI
+922 QFADNMNGNKGI
-934 PAKYNEQGRRDVG
+934 PSKYQERTG
-947 LTIPTVFGFNTS
+947 LLNIPTLSVNGKGGARPFNDAVNTKEC
-959 LNSANCR
+959 L
-966 AVGLQRLAKKDAAQ
+966 AVGVARGGGSAPLLQQDVAADYINSVIASTNASQ
-980 AVFNNSAAKSYV
+980 AFKAA
-992 DSVLA
+992 
-997 AVNAAPELTAK
+997 
-1008 NTEVV
+1008 NTKFV
-1013 HSGEVSVGQLVDA
+1013 HSGKVSVPQLVDA
-1026 MTIAYQK
+1026 MTVAYAQDK
-1033 NLLNREV
+1033 NAKV
-1040 PIEVVC
+1040 PLEVVC
-1046 SLGKTIGA
+1046 SLGKTIGYN
-1054 TSVDPDARVIK
+1054 SYDPQMMKLRAPWR
-1065 EAWTNTFGAFA
+1065 NTFGAFA
-1076 AYTGVNS
+1076 AYTSADS
-1083 SFYPAPLVPGKDG
+1083 SYFPAPLTLQNSKNLDLANMSEAQLKKLIIADRRFLGCGAVKQG
-1096 NLQPDKRFWGC
+1096 NGATVKAMD
-1107 NDIYVPG
+1107 
-1114 TADES
+1114 
-1119 KKYKG
+1119 
-1124 KVYQPSVAYCNNHK
+1124 SVRPY
-1138 GDAKCRLKN
+1138 
-1147 IVIKNGHHYGNYNWN
+1147 HYGRYNWN
-1162 GKYGP
+1162 EMRTGDKADVP
-1167 LGQVR
+1167 FIGQTGR
-1172 RKDGDYDRN
+1172 DGYLS
-1181 AYKKAL
+1181 AL
-1187 EAGGWTTNAD
+1187 ERGGWVTNASA
-1197 DPNAFPLHAIA
+1197 PKAYPLHAIA
-1208 DVVERKANFTRKQSL
+1208 EAVGFQRKESVTK
-1223 TDQELKTEK
+1223 QELAASSNKTIDA
-1232 VSGLDD
+1232 L
-1238 YNRRA
+1238 NRRA
-1243 YVAAYNNIFNDLDT
+1243 YLTKYMHLFNESAADPC
-1257 SGCSLGDA
+1257 GLGD
-1265 GNMPVADALHYIG
+1265 GVMPVEDALRYIG
-1278 AVCTNGKN
+1278 ALCINGKN
-1286 KKPGNGMTVCGTL
+1286 AKPSNSNNRVCGKYYGVAGESTTSTYDSNDTL
-1299 DNVARH
+1299 DV
-1305 HGPSTDWQTEQE
+1305 DKIDIE

>member
-351 IKWKDKMLQGFL
+351 IKWKDNLLKTWLAGAF
-363 NGIFSCLATGT
+363 NCLVTG
-374 DDWSMG
+374 DEDGAMG
-380 KMFGAAAGEGKESK
+380 KVFGAAKGAGNADK
-394 CGKYTAKDW
+394 CGKYTAESWAKC
-403 EQCPDCMNK
+403 ERCRSF
-412 GKFGKASCWALF
+412 GEFGKDACHGLF
-424 NYKGDDGQKN
+424 NYKGDDGQKD
-434 PWSSGSPNEA
+434 PWSGGNQNSES
-444 TLGPIAQRVDC
+444 LGFFSQRIDC
-455 LSNGF
+455 LSNGL

-518 NRLSAY
+518 NRLAAY

-539 YIDRGTTFNSNI
+539 YIDKGTTFNSNI
-551 PAMTKRK
+551 SAMTKRK

-572 KKIRKDKPAPTQAST
+572 KKIRKNGEVST
-587 GTATADAGSKNTPA
+587 IDHNADDESGYTFTADELSLMEIQENG
-601 PTQASSGT
+601 GI
-609 ATADAASGTEVA
+609 
-621 PEEVE
+621 
-626 ALGKQPMMKYTAFL
+626 KYTEFL
-640 GVLRKGGIMKDAGET
+640 NNLRKGGVMIDAGET

-716 AGDEAYNAMK
+716 TGEAAYNAMK

-760 PHMNIQKYTGS
+760 PHMDIKPYKGS
-771 WSEQLTDS
+771 WSEQMTGS
-779 AGFVTNELGK
+779 GFVTNSLGT
-789 ERKSGLSAGYQV
+789 ERNAQNLATGYQV

-838 GESINKGG
+838 GKSINEGG

-889 VPGFPTSTGNDPVDN
+889 VPGFPTITDDNPVDN

-934 PAKYNEQGRRDVG
+934 PAKYNEQGRKDVG
-947 LTIPTVFGFNTS
+947 LTIPTDFGFNTS

-1046 SLGKTIGA
+1046 SLGKTIGY
-1054 TSVDPDARVIK
+1054 TSVDPDARVLRNV
-1065 EAWTNTFGAFA
+1065 WRNTFGAFA

-1083 SFYPAPLVPGKDG
+1083 SFYPSPVVPGEDG
-1096 NLQPDKRFWGC
+1096 KEYADRRFWGC
-1107 NDIYVPG
+1107 NDIKTSAR
-1114 TADES
+1114 TADEEKNADGTLYKMS
-1119 KKYKG
+1119 VDDCKKS
-1124 KVYQPSVAYCNNHK
+1124 PR
-1138 GDAKCRLKN
+1138 DARCRLKN
-1147 IVIKNGHHYGNYNWN
+1147 IVIRNGHHYGNYNWN

-1167 LGQVR
+1167 LGQVA
-1172 RKDGDYDRN
+1172 RKDGAYDRDP
-1181 AYKKAL
+1181 YKKAL
-1187 EAGGWTTNAD
+1187 EEGGWTTNAD

-1208 DVVERKANFTRKQSL
+1208 DVVERKFGFTRKQSL
-1223 TDQELKTEK
+1223 TADELKTED
-1232 VSGLDD
+1232 VAGLDD
-1238 YNRRA
+1238 YNRREYVKA
-1243 YVAAYNNIFNDLDT
+1243 YRNIFNDVDKAGCQLD
-1257 SGCSLGDA
+1257 DA
-1265 GNMPVADALHYIG
+1265 GTMPVADALRYIG

-1286 KKPGNGMTVCGTL
+1286 KKPGNGMMKCGTV
-1299 DNVARH
+1299 DNVAKHPGSR
-1305 HGPSTDWQTEQE
+1305 TLTQEQQ

>member
-151 VTNDYIPSHDGYD
+151 VTNDSIPSHDGYD

-259 TSFGN
+259 TSFGS

-315 LDRKFTYNGKE
+315 FDRKFHYNGKE

-351 IKWKDKMLQGFL
+351 IKWKDQMLQGFL

-380 KMFGAAAGEGKESK
+380 KIFGAAADAGSEPTCCGKKASKIAGLIKQQTGLAFGKEGCNNYVSYVGKDK
-394 CGKYTAKDW
+394 CPGGWNDG
-403 EQCPDCMNK
+403 NK
-412 GKFGKASCWALF
+412 NSV
-424 NYKGDDGQKN
+424 
-434 PWSSGSPNEA
+434 

-460 GGAFGKM
+460 GASFGKM

-539 YIDRGTTFNSNI
+539 YIDKGTTFNSNI
-551 PAMTKRK
+551 SAMKDRK
-558 DFVPLFVESVAIKN
+558 NFVPLFVESVAIKN
-572 KKIRKDKPAPTQAST
+572 KKIRKNGEVST
-587 GTATADAGSKNTPA
+587 IDHNADDESGYTFTADELSLMEIQENG
-601 PTQASSGT
+601 GI
-609 ATADAASGTEVA
+609 
-621 PEEVE
+621 
-626 ALGKQPMMKYTAFL
+626 KYTEFL
-640 GVLRKGGIMKDAGET
+640 NNLRKGGVMIDAGET

-716 AGDEAYNAMK
+716 TGEAAYNAMK

-760 PHMNIQKYTGS
+760 PHMDIKPYKGS
-771 WSEQLTDS
+771 WSEQMTGS
-779 AGFVTNELGK
+779 GFVTNSLGK
-789 ERKSGLSAGYQV
+789 ERNAQNLATGYQV

-806 NIKKLRGSDRTN
+806 NINKLRGSDRTN

-889 VPGFPTSTGNDPVDN
+889 VPGFPTITGNDPA
-904 DPPVQPEAPK
+904 PQQEPVQPQPIVQ
-914 PEPGKVKL
+914 EPGKVKL

-934 PAKYNEQGRRDVG
+934 PAKYNEQGRKDVG
-947 LTIPTVFGFNTS
+947 LTIPTDFGFHTS

-1046 SLGKTIGA
+1046 SLGKTIGY
-1054 TSVDPDARVIK
+1054 TSVDPDARVLRNV
-1065 EAWTNTFGAFA
+1065 WRNTFGAFA

-1083 SFYPAPLVPGKDG
+1083 SFYPAPVVPGEDG
-1096 NLQPDKRFWGC
+1096 KEYADRRFWGC
-1107 NDIYVPG
+1107 NDIKTSAR
-1114 TADES
+1114 TADEEKNADGTLYKMS
-1119 KKYKG
+1119 VDDCKKS
-1124 KVYQPSVAYCNNHK
+1124 PR
-1138 GDAKCRLKN
+1138 DARCRLKN
-1147 IVIKNGHHYGNYNWN
+1147 IVIRNGHHYGNYNWN

-1167 LGQVR
+1167 LGQVA
-1172 RKDGDYDRN
+1172 RKDGAYDRDP
-1181 AYKKAL
+1181 YKKAL
-1187 EAGGWTTNAD
+1187 EEGGWTTNAD

-1223 TDQELKTEK
+1223 TADELKTED
-1232 VSGLDD
+1232 VAGLDD
-1238 YNRRA
+1238 YNRREYVKA
-1243 YVAAYNNIFNDLDT
+1243 YRNIFNDVDKAGCQLD
-1257 SGCSLGDA
+1257 DA
-1265 GNMPVADALHYIG
+1265 GTMPVADALRYIG

-1286 KKPGNGMTVCGTL
+1286 KKPGNGMMKCGTV
-1299 DNVARH
+1299 DKVAKHPGSR
-1305 HGPSTDWQTEQE
+1305 TLTQEQQ

>member
-351 IKWKDKMLQGFL
+351 IKWKDNLLKTWLAGAF
-363 NGIFSCLATGT
+363 NCLVTG
-374 DDWSMG
+374 DEDGAMG
-380 KMFGAAAGEGKESK
+380 KVFGAAKGAGNADK
-394 CGKYTAKDW
+394 CGKYTAESWAKC
-403 EQCPDCMNK
+403 ERCRSF
-412 GKFGKASCWALF
+412 GEFGKDACHGLF
-424 NYKGDDGQKN
+424 NYTGADGQKD
-434 PWSSGSPNEA
+434 PWSGGNQNSES
-444 TLGPIAQRVDC
+444 LGFFSQRIDC
-455 LSNGF
+455 LSNGL

-539 YIDRGTTFNSNI
+539 YIDKGTTFNSNI
-551 PAMTKRK
+551 SAMKDRK
-558 DFVPLFVESVAIKN
+558 NFVPLFVESVAIKN
-572 KKIRKDKPAPTQAST
+572 KKIRKDKPAPTKAST
-587 GTATADAGSKNTPA
+587 
-601 PTQASSGT
+601 GT

-626 ALGKQPMMKYTAFL
+626 ALQTPIKYTKFL

-692 ATVSS
+692 ATVSN

-716 AGDEAYNAMK
+716 TGDTAYNLMK

-760 PHMNIQKYTGS
+760 PHMDIKPYKGS
-771 WSEQLTDS
+771 WSEQMTGS
-779 AGFVTNELGK
+779 GFVTNSLGT
-789 ERKSGLSAGYQV
+789 ERKSGLSEGYQV

-838 GESINKGG
+838 GKSINEGG

-861 TAILGQDRPGRVV
+861 TGILGQDRPGRVV
-874 STATCVYDDGGGVME
+874 STATCVYDDGGNNYI
-889 VPGFPTSTGNDPVDN
+889 GFSVTLGDDNNPDPV
-904 DPPVQPEAPK
+904 PPQPEVK
-914 PEPGKVKL
+914 PVPQNPQEKIL
-922 DLANYLSGNGGI
+922 QFADNMNGNKGI
-934 PAKYNEQGRRDVG
+934 PSKYQERTG
-947 LTIPTVFGFNTS
+947 LLNIPTLSVNGKGGAKPFNET
-959 LNSANCR
+959 LNSKECL
-966 AVGLQRLAKKDAAQ
+966 AVGVARGGGSAPLLQQDVAADYINSVIASTNASQ
-980 AVFNNSAAKSYV
+980 AFTAA
-992 DSVLA
+992 
-997 AVNAAPELTAK
+997 
-1008 NTEVV
+1008 NTKFV
-1013 HSGEVSVGQLVDA
+1013 HSGKVSVPQLVDA
-1026 MTIAYQK
+1026 MTVAYAQDK
-1033 NLLNREV
+1033 NAKV
-1040 PIEVVC
+1040 PLEVVC
-1046 SLGKTIGA
+1046 SLGKTIGFN
-1054 TSVDPDARVIK
+1054 SYDPQMLKLRAPWR
-1065 EAWTNTFGAFA
+1065 NTFGAFA
-1076 AYTGVNS
+1076 AYTSADS
-1083 SFYPAPLVPGKDG
+1083 SYFPAPLTLQNSKNLDLANTTEAQRKKMLIADRRFLGCGAIKQG
-1096 NLQPDKRFWGC
+1096 NGVTIKAMD
-1107 NDIYVPG
+1107 
-1114 TADES
+1114 
-1119 KKYKG
+1119 
-1124 KVYQPSVAYCNNHK
+1124 SVRPY
-1138 GDAKCRLKN
+1138 
-1147 IVIKNGHHYGNYNWN
+1147 HYGRYNWN
-1162 GKYGP
+1162 EMSTGDKADVP
-1167 LGQVR
+1167 FIGQTGR
-1172 RKDGDYDRN
+1172 DGYLS
-1181 AYKKAL
+1181 AL
-1187 EAGGWTTNAD
+1187 ERGGWVTNAN
-1197 DPNAFPLHAIA
+1197 DPKAYPLHAIA
-1208 DVVERKANFTRKQSL
+1208 EAVGFQRKESVTK
-1223 TDQELKTEK
+1223 QELAASSNKTID
-1232 VSGLDD
+1232 SL
-1238 YNRRA
+1238 NRKE
-1243 YVAAYNNIFNDLDT
+1243 YLTQNYHLFNENSADPC
-1257 SGCSLGDA
+1257 GLGD
-1265 GNMPVADALHYIG
+1265 GVMPVEDALRYIG
-1278 AVCTNGKN
+1278 ALCINGKN
-1286 KKPGNGMTVCGTL
+1286 AKPSNSNNRVCGKYYGVAGESTTSTYDSNETL
-1299 DNVARH
+1299 DVNNM
-1305 HGPSTDWQTEQE
+1305 

>member
-351 IKWKDKMLQGFL
+351 IKWKDNLLKTWLAGAF
-363 NGIFSCLATGT
+363 NCLVTG
-374 DDWSMG
+374 DEDGAMG
-380 KMFGAAAGEGKESK
+380 KVFGAAKGAGNADK
-394 CGKYTAKDW
+394 CGKYTEDDW
-403 EQCPDCMNK
+403 KNCADCMNK

-424 NYKGDDGQKN
+424 NYTGADGQKN
-434 PWSSGSPNEA
+434 PWSGGNQNSES
-444 TLGPIAQRVDC
+444 LGFFSQRIDC
-455 LSNGF
+455 LSNGL

-539 YIDRGTTFNSNI
+539 YIDKGTTFNSNI
-551 PAMTKRK
+551 SAMKDRK
-558 DFVPLFVESVAIKN
+558 NFVPLFVESVAIKN
-572 KKIRKDKPAPTQAST
+572 KKIRKDKPAPTKAST
-587 GTATADAGSKNTPA
+587 
-601 PTQASSGT
+601 GT

-626 ALGKQPMMKYTAFL
+626 ALQTPIKYTKFL

-692 ATVSS
+692 ATVSN
-697 QGAKINGMPY
+697 QGAKIDGMPY

-716 AGDEAYNAMK
+716 SGDMAYNLMK
-726 SRFLISYMIQG
+726 SRFLISYSVQG
-737 EDNDVAS
+737 QNNDVAQ
-744 AITTSTNI
+744 AITTSTDI
-752 AHGQYYDI
+752 AQGQYYDI
-760 PHMNIQKYTGS
+760 PHMDIQKYTGS
-771 WSEQLTDS
+771 WSTQMTGP
-779 AGFVTNELGK
+779 GFVTNSLGT
-789 ERKSGLSAGYQV
+789 ERTSDLSAGYQV

-861 TAILGQDRPGRVV
+861 TGILGQDRPGRVV
-874 STATCVYDDGGGVME
+874 STATCVYDDGGNNYI
-889 VPGFPTSTGNDPVDN
+889 GFPVDLDDDRVDPV
-904 DPPVQPEAPK
+904 PPQPDPK
-914 PEPGKVKL
+914 PDSQKPQEKIL
-922 DLANYLSGNGGI
+922 QFADNMNGNKGI
-934 PAKYNEQGRRDVG
+934 PAKYQERKG
-947 LTIPTVFGFNTS
+947 LLQIPTLFVNGKGGARPFNEAVNTKEC
-959 LNSANCR
+959 L
-966 AVGLQRLAKKDAAQ
+966 AVGAIRSLKKTEPAAVLEQDAAK
-980 AVFNNSAAKSYV
+980 AYL
-992 DSVLA
+992 DSV
-997 AVNAAPELTAK
+997 VNQTNASQAFTAG
-1008 NTEVV
+1008 NARFE
-1013 HSGEVSVGQLVDA
+1013 HSGTVSIPQLVDA
-1026 MTIAYQK
+1026 MTVAYTQDS
-1033 NLLNREV
+1033 NAQV

-1046 SLGKTIGA
+1046 ALGKTIGLN
-1054 TSVDPDARVIK
+1054 SFDPQMLNVR
-1065 EAWTNTFGAFA
+1065 EQWRNTFGAFA
-1076 AYTGVNS
+1076 AYTGADS
-1083 SFYPAPLVPGKDG
+1083 SYFPTPFTIENKKNKDL
-1096 NLQPDKRFWGC
+1096 NTLKDDAMRKMLIADRRFLGC
-1107 NDIYVPG
+1107 GAVRQGDG
-1114 TADES
+1114 TIMKARADVRP
-1119 KKYKG
+1119 Y
-1124 KVYQPSVAYCNNHK
+1124 
-1138 GDAKCRLKN
+1138 
-1147 IVIKNGHHYGNYNWN
+1147 HYGRYNWN
-1162 GKYGP
+1162 ELATGDHPSIGYSGTS
-1167 LGQVR
+1167 GR
-1172 RKDGDYDRN
+1172 DGYLR
-1181 AYKKAL
+1181 AL
-1187 EAGGWTTNAD
+1187 EEGGWTTNARK
-1197 DPNAFPLHAIA
+1197 AESFPLHAIA
-1208 DVVERKANFTRKQSL
+1208 EAVGFQRQDRATKQEVAKYGSNG
-1223 TDQELKTEK
+1223 TIDS
-1232 VSGLDD
+1232 V
-1238 YNRRA
+1238 NRA
-1243 YVAAYNNIFNDLDT
+1243 KYHAAYIHLFNEDSSDACNL
-1257 SGCSLGDA
+1257 SGT
-1265 GNMPVADALHYIG
+1265 MKVEDALKYIG
-1278 AVCTNGKN
+1278 ALCINGKN
-1286 KKPGNGMTVCGTL
+1286 AKPSNNNNDECGTYYGVAQEFGHSNTKML
-1299 DNVARH
+1299 DAANVML
-1305 HGPSTDWQTEQE
+1305 GVQN